1 MVGTQR
7 APFST
12 LASASL
18 DREQDEYNIT
28 GAYHTDQQL
37 SRRDKFSTFEGA
49 IVRKKVICAKNKE
62 SPAGLPSRARVL
74 PTVDYDRP
82 LATTSQTTSK
92 NVRPLT
98 LSSKIPVIRDARP
111 PISDNSYTKRPIR
124 TPHPPTARAM
134 SPEAQLEEICDQ
146 MQALDIQASAF
157 RQINIDLWD
166 NDITHDEKDKI
177 AVTTYVAK
185 FIFIV
190 QSGSDQGYDLLG
202 YFQQHFEEWTED
214 TWDRAPNEYKRALR
228 KLLRKRGIYTEQ
240 EFTEM
245 VFDER
250 TAAFRRQTAL
260 LGSNASTN
268 PHPSQPPSPSVTPLA
283 APHQGLNEPQP
294 IKTLTSPPNAPTP
307 APTIQDK
314 PAPTSLTIH
323 PTSYRF
329 QNPDLVQ
336 PVTNPI
342 PEHLSGPATFGEYM
356 KLPPDNIPNAIVDSD
371 IQQKFMKT
379 WNKDRNYTGEPYD
392 LLDDKLRLFLSNCSH
407 IQVKPSQF
415 HALFPRILDGRAQRF
430 YLDKITWATTFRQ
443 AYDIFKQHFDT
454 EVNHVHYHTDWTT
467 ITFNSIRAQDASKTP
482 RTSALPTSPWQE
494 YAGDLL
500 LRTTLMKAC
509 RGVPELQYAL
519 FKPADNV
526 EHLLAD
532 LRASVETHLALIT
545 TSQFPLTLLDH
556 SIITI
561 HAISTTSTVDTITT
575 ALEAD
580 TDIQVNDPAADTDKA
595 TTVETTGLK
604 AVVTTILATITAT
617 GQRSVLFVD
626 KKAVG
631 QLNTLRM
638 NDKGQGP
645 TYHSMPLHRCTT
657 HGHRRLYSRL
667 RRYMEEHDNSTNDH
681 PEQWQA
687 SQMLCQQA
695 FNHLITGEDVY
706 QTDQTVV
713 PASQFII
720 EDRYSRDRFQ
730 GIMIDTAGYS
740 QYIALQREDPS
751 VALDSSTSGQ
761 ASIKFGNGDTINSL
775 AQITFH
781 ILQTPTPF
789 LLCLADMDR
798 LGIYFNNI
806 TDTINCSN
814 HCTNRP
820 TSIPVIRK
828 WGHPWFF
835 LTKDEESISFLTETE
850 IRTLHRRFGHPAVP
864 RLHHLLKQAGHTPR
878 RFKFT
883 LNDDQEFNYEIIV
896 DVMHLG
902 TPQRPVLHVVDSA
915 TAFQGAR
922 FLPSMSAKDTWETL
936 RTLWIDTYLGPPDT
950 SIMGIKCSQV
960 PVETHWSIGKIERY
974 HAPSDAPL
982 TSSMLRLATPL
993 PPKQSFKWLLKQSMI
1008 RQDLTVLL
1016 APSASTLKRSEA
1028 MQKAMKML
1036 RQLSAERRVKDALH
1050 ARNGPST
1057 TEVLSSRCKVKFA
1070 FGEKD
1075 GWQGPFKIASIDTH
1089 NITIDTVNGPKSFD
1103 RPLYNRI
1110 RSDLNEQ
1117 PAQDPVKTLTDL
1129 PARPEPPPAERTPT
1143 RIKEQAKGFDHD
1155 GPAVDQSFLT
1165 QRRKMHKLFP
1175 QATNPIT
1182 KRLLTSLAR
1191 FKGINTKPYEKS
1203 RLVIQGHNDFE
1214 KTTLLTQSPTIQRAY
1229 PQSQTKLSGPFLRI
1243 CPRNYKANTLTEQL
1257 FQHHL
1262 EKLDMSTS
1270 TYDSCLLISNTGP
1283 DTLGIVG
1290 MQTDDTLILGTNNFS
1305 TREEEE
1311 LQKAEFRSKP
1321 KTDITY
1327 GTTVDFNG
1335 ARLTSK
1341 MTTID
1346 PKAID
1351 RHQRYVEERA
1361 RASYIASIA
1370 QPEASF
1376 DVSVAAQVQTPE
1388 DKDYAILNKRL
1399 QWQMDHQLR
1408 GLTYKPIDLATAK
1421 LMVFTDGSFAN
1432 NKDLSSQL
1440 GFVITL
1446 VNETNH
1452 KEKQFEIS
1460 GNIVHWS
1467 STKHL
1472 LAMTMKI
1479 ITERLNLPPIPLI
1492 VFKLGTTKEKRLMID
1507 IMALRQSYEK
1517 REITD
1522 IRWINGADNPADAM
1536 TKASPNRALERFID
1550 TNSLTIRVEGYVQRR
1565 PFTSSP
1571 ISTAKNKT
1579 SDPLLA
1585 IMTHALTAHSFT
1597 ALTLLSF
1604 RPVQAKR
1611 SSVPPFS
1618 TLASASLDRE
1628 QDEYNITGMDMDPW
1642 FLQGLPTGLWAWN
1655 PATNPH
1661 IHKISLTTNPQH
1673 TIITWRQWIL
1683 SLENLLLDHENML
1696 IWQNRLIY
1704 YLYCPQNDPYST
1716 SVTASFRKHPEGKKN
1731 LSPLQPSIIEGFDQ
1745 LYGQAWD
1752 LGRVFKGYLDQEIIN
1767 KENSPY
1773 YAASLKKWHKTAFK
1787 RVKDLCYSYRNTN
1800 DGTISYHVLD
1810 EEEDNGLDAF
1820 DRISRNLQNCARP
1833 TSQDEYED
1841 YISGDPYEIA
1851 PTTAL
1856 SWWLQE
1862 RHRNRRPKLSRMAI
1876 DILSMPAMSDE
1887 PERVFSGAR
1896 RTISWERAQLDAD
1909 QIEKENWLKHWV
1921 KNNVLKREGANSC
1934 KFPV

>member
-1 MVGTQR
+1 MGSVP
-7 APFST
+7 PFST

-18 DREQDEYNIT
+18 DRESRRIQHHRCLPTQDEYNIT
-28 GAYHTDQQL
+28 VTGPRPSAQ
-37 SRRDKFSTFEGA
+37 
-49 IVRKKVICAKNKE
+49 KKVICAKNKE

-214 TWDRAPNEYKRALR
+214 TWDRGKFATQFLILQTIENPQ
-228 KLLRKRGIYTEQ
+228 TWPEQ

-407 IQVKPSQF
+407 IQVKP
-415 HALFPRILDGRAQRF
+415 AQRF

-482 RTSALPTSPWQE
+482 HEVLQILFDKLQLCQRALGRE
-494 YAGDLL
+494 YAGDLQ

-556 SIITI
+556 LIITI
-561 HAISTTSTVDTITT
+561 HTISTTSTVDTITT
-575 ALEAD
+575 ALEVD

-604 AVVTTILATITAT
+604 AVVTTIIATVTET
-617 GQRSVLFVD
+617 GRRSVLFVD

-638 NDKGQGP
+638 NGKGQDQHITQCHFIGVQL
-645 TYHSMPLHRCTT
+645 TDIGGYILDYE
-657 HGHRRLYSRL
+657 GHEMSSFDDTEDTW
-667 RRYMEEHDNSTNDH
+667 EEHDNSTNDH

-720 EDRYSRDRFQ
+720 EDRYSRDRFKQ
-730 GIMIDTAGYS
+730 HFPQQDT
-740 QYIALQREDPS
+740 LKDPS

-761 ASIKFGNGDTINSL
+761 ASIKFGNSDAIHSSAQSPLTHPRKDHVPRPSNPNSFCSALLIWTGLIPSIVLIIVLIALQAFQSYANGD
-775 AQITFH
+775 
-781 ILQTPTPF
+781 IL
-789 LLCLADMDR
+789 
-798 LGIYFNNI
+798 
-806 TDTINCSN
+806 
-814 HCTNRP
+814 
-820 TSIPVIRK
+820 
-828 WGHPWFF
+828 
-835 LTKDEESISFLTETE
+835 SISFLTETE

-950 SIMGIKCSQV
+950 LRHDAGTNFASLEFRNEAKIMGIKCSQV
-960 PVETHWSIGKIERY
+960 PIERY

-1008 RQDLTVLL
+1008 RQDLTTR
-1016 APSASTLKRSEA
+1016 PFRFHLKRSEA

-1070 FGEKD
+1070 FERKT
-1075 GWQGPFKIASIDTH
+1075 IASIDSH

-1110 RSDLNEQ
+1110 CAFVQILMNNRL
-1117 PAQDPVKTLTDL
+1117 KTQ
-1129 PARPEPPPAERTPT
+1129 RTPT

-1155 GPAVDQSFLT
+1155 GLP
-1165 QRRKMHKLFP
+1165 RKM
-1175 QATNPIT
+1175 QALSSSYESDNKEIT
-1182 KRLLTSLAR
+1182 DLVGRGVFQFER
-1191 FKGINTKPYEKS
+1191 YDQMIKGINTKPYEKS

-1229 PQSQTKLSGPFLRI
+1229 PQSQTKLSGPFLRK
-1243 CPRNYKANTLTEQL
+1243 YLTEQL
-1257 FQHHL
+1257 FVLLSPVRYRRSRSPLVPHISAASPR
-1262 EKLDMSTS
+1262 KAGYVYS

-1311 LQKAEFRSKP
+1311 LQRQNFVPSP
-1321 KTDITY
+1321 
-1327 GTTVDFNG
+1327 
-1335 ARLTSK
+1335 RLTSHTEQRSK

-1376 DVSVAAQVQTPE
+1376 DVSVAAQ
-1388 DKDYAILNKRL
+1388 RL

-1467 STKHL
+1467 STKCKRVTRSVL
-1472 LAMTMKI
+1472 ASEIYGMANGFDIGISLAMTMKI
-1479 ITERLNLPPIPLI
+1479 ITERLNLPPILSSSVRI
-1492 VFKLGTTKEKRLMID
+1492 RTLYECLVKLGTTKEKRLMID

-1565 PFTSSP
+1565 PFTSSQ

-1604 RPVQAKR
+1604 RPVQAK
-1611 SSVPPFS
+1611 
-1618 TLASASLDRE
+1618 E
-1628 QDEYNITGMDMDPW
+1628 E
-1642 FLQGLPTGLWAWN
+1642 LP
-1655 PATNPH
+1655 
-1661 IHKISLTTNPQH
+1661 
-1673 TIITWRQWIL
+1673 
-1683 SLENLLLDHENML
+1683 
-1696 IWQNRLIY
+1696 
-1704 YLYCPQNDPYST
+1704 
-1716 SVTASFRKHPEGKKN
+1716 V
-1731 LSPLQPSIIEGFDQ
+1731 
-1745 LYGQAWD
+1745 
-1752 LGRVFKGYLDQEIIN
+1752 
-1767 KENSPY
+1767 
-1773 YAASLKKWHKTAFK
+1773 
-1787 RVKDLCYSYRNTN
+1787 
-1800 DGTISYHVLD
+1800 
-1810 EEEDNGLDAF
+1810 
-1820 DRISRNLQNCARP
+1820 
-1833 TSQDEYED
+1833 
-1841 YISGDPYEIA
+1841 
-1851 PTTAL
+1851 
-1856 SWWLQE
+1856 
-1862 RHRNRRPKLSRMAI
+1862 
-1876 DILSMPAMSDE
+1876 
-1887 PERVFSGAR
+1887 
-1896 RTISWERAQLDAD
+1896 
-1909 QIEKENWLKHWV
+1909 
-1921 KNNVLKREGANSC
+1921 
-1934 KFPV
+1934 

>member
-1 MVGTQR
+1 MG
-7 APFST
+7 SI
-12 LASASL
+12 
-18 DREQDEYNIT
+18 ENQDEYNIT

-37 SRRDKFSTFEGA
+37 SRRDKFLNLRSSA
-49 IVRKKVICAKNKE
+49 QKKVICAKNKE

-124 TPHPPTARAM
+124 TPHPLTARAM

-407 IQVKPSQF
+407 IQVKP
-415 HALFPRILDGRAQRF
+415 AQRF

-482 RTSALPTSPWQE
+482 HEVLQTLFDKLQLCQRALGRE
-494 YAGDLL
+494 YGGDLL

-545 TSQFPLTLLDH
+545 TSQFPLDFAGSFDHNDPHHQYYLDH
-556 SIITI
+556 
-561 HAISTTSTVDTITT
+561 
-575 ALEAD
+575 

-604 AVVTTILATITAT
+604 AVVTTIIAT
-617 GQRSVLFVD
+617 
-626 KKAVG
+626 KAVG

-638 NDKGQGP
+638 NGKGQGP
-645 TYHSMPLHRCTT
+645 TYHSMSLHRCYILDYE
-657 HGHRRLYSRL
+657 GHEMSSFDDTEDTW
-667 RRYMEEHDNSTNDH
+667 EEHDNSTNDH

-761 ASIKFGNGDTINSL
+761 ASIKFGNSDAIHSSAQSPLTHPRKDHVPRPSNPNSL
-775 AQITFH
+775 
-781 ILQTPTPF
+781 

-806 TDTINCSN
+806 TDTINCTN

-820 TSIPVIRK
+820 TSIPVVRK

-850 IRTLHRRFGHPAVP
+850 IPVP

-950 SIMGIKCSQV
+950 LRHDAGTNFASLEFRNEAKIMGIKCSQV

-1008 RQDLTVLL
+1008 RQDLTTRPFRFYPQKIGSYAESDEN
-1016 APSASTLKRSEA
+1016 APPTLGRKTTR
-1028 MQKAMKML
+1028 QKCY
-1036 RQLSAERRVKDALH
+1036 
-1050 ARNGPST
+1050 P
-1057 TEVLSSRCKVKFA
+1057 SRCKVKFA
-1070 FGEKD
+1070 FGERKT
-1075 GWQGPFKIASIDTH
+1075 IASIDTH
-1089 NITIDTVNGPKSFD
+1089 NITIDTVNGPQVFRSTLVQ
-1103 RPLYNRI
+1103 PYLRI

-1129 PARPEPPPAERTPT
+1129 PARPEPPPPQRGRPPGSKNKPKDLIMMACRRPELDP
-1143 RIKEQAKGFDHD
+1143 KG
-1155 GPAVDQSFLT
+1155 GRCTSSFL
-1165 QRRKMHKLFP
+1165 KLRSDGI
-1175 QATNPIT
+1175 IT
-1182 KRLLTSLAR
+1182 SPEITDLVGRGVFQFER
-1191 FKGINTKPYEKS
+1191 YDQMIKGINTKPYEKS

-1229 PQSQTKLSGPFLRI
+1229 PQSQTKLSGPFLPLYGIAEAGVHWFRT
-1243 CPRNYKANTLTEQL
+1243 YQ
-1257 FQHHL
+1257 QHHL

-1283 DTLGIVG
+1283 DTLGIVECKL
-1290 MQTDDTLILGTNNFS
+1290 MTPSSLERTTFLP
-1305 TREEEE
+1305 
-1311 LQKAEFRSKP
+1311 P

-1351 RHQRYVEERA
+1351 RHQRCVEERA
-1361 RASYIASIA
+1361 RAT
-1370 QPEASF
+1370 
-1376 DVSVAAQVQTPE
+1376 DPE

-1440 GFVITL
+1440 GFVIAL

-1467 STKHL
+1467 STNVL
-1472 LAMTMKI
+1472 ASEIYGMANGFDIGISLAMTMKI
-1479 ITERLNLPPIPLI
+1479 ITERLNLPPILSSQARYDE
-1492 VFKLGTTKEKRLMID
+1492 GKRLMID

-1550 TNSLTIRVEGYVQRR
+1550 TNSLTIRVEGYEDPSLLPRYLQLRTRR
-1565 PFTSSP
+1565 RTHF
-1571 ISTAKNKT
+1571 
-1579 SDPLLA
+1579 LA

-1604 RPVQAKR
+1604 RSVQAK
-1611 SSVPPFS
+1611 
-1618 TLASASLDRE
+1618 E
-1628 QDEYNITGMDMDPW
+1628 E
-1642 FLQGLPTGLWAWN
+1642 LP
-1655 PATNPH
+1655 
-1661 IHKISLTTNPQH
+1661 
-1673 TIITWRQWIL
+1673 
-1683 SLENLLLDHENML
+1683 
-1696 IWQNRLIY
+1696 
-1704 YLYCPQNDPYST
+1704 
-1716 SVTASFRKHPEGKKN
+1716 V
-1731 LSPLQPSIIEGFDQ
+1731 
-1745 LYGQAWD
+1745 
-1752 LGRVFKGYLDQEIIN
+1752 
-1767 KENSPY
+1767 
-1773 YAASLKKWHKTAFK
+1773 
-1787 RVKDLCYSYRNTN
+1787 
-1800 DGTISYHVLD
+1800 
-1810 EEEDNGLDAF
+1810 
-1820 DRISRNLQNCARP
+1820 
-1833 TSQDEYED
+1833 
-1841 YISGDPYEIA
+1841 
-1851 PTTAL
+1851 
-1856 SWWLQE
+1856 
-1862 RHRNRRPKLSRMAI
+1862 
-1876 DILSMPAMSDE
+1876 
-1887 PERVFSGAR
+1887 
-1896 RTISWERAQLDAD
+1896 
-1909 QIEKENWLKHWV
+1909 
-1921 KNNVLKREGANSC
+1921 
-1934 KFPV
+1934 

>member
-1 MVGTQR
+1 MGSVP
-7 APFST
+7 PFST

-18 DREQDEYNIT
+18 DRE
-28 GAYHTDQQL
+28 
-37 SRRDKFSTFEGA
+37 SRRIQHQVPTTLISDRPRPA
-49 IVRKKVICAKNKE
+49 QKKVICAKNKE
-62 SPAGLPSRARVL
+62 SPRWFAQPRESPS
-74 PTVDYDRP
+74 
-82 LATTSQTTSK
+82 
-92 NVRPLT
+92 
-98 LSSKIPVIRDARP
+98 
-111 PISDNSYTKRPIR
+111 NS
-124 TPHPPTARAM
+124 PTARAM

-202 YFQQHFEEWTED
+202 YFNSILKNGPKTHGT
-214 TWDRAPNEYKRALR
+214 APRMNTREPSETTKE
-228 KLLRKRGIYTEQ
+228 RGIYTEQ

-329 QNPDLVQ
+329 QNPDLVNQ
-336 PVTNPI
+336 
-342 PEHLSGPATFGEYM
+342 YM

-407 IQVKPSQF
+407 IQVKP
-415 HALFPRILDGRAQRF
+415 PRF

-482 RTSALPTSPWQE
+482 HEVLQILFDKLQLCQRAL
-494 YAGDLL
+494 G
-500 LRTTLMKAC
+500 RI
-509 RGVPELQYAL
+509 PELQYAL

-556 SIITI
+556 LIITI
-561 HAISTTSTVDTITT
+561 HTISTTSTVDTITT
-575 ALEAD
+575 ALEVD

-595 TTVETTGLK
+595 TT
-604 AVVTTILATITAT
+604 
-617 GQRSVLFVD
+617 
-626 KKAVG
+626 KAVG

-638 NDKGQGP
+638 NGKGQGP
-645 TYHSMPLHRCTT
+645 TYHSMSLHRCYILDYE
-657 HGHRRLYSRL
+657 GHEMSSFDDTEDTW
-667 RRYMEEHDNSTNDH
+667 EEHDNSTNDH

-740 QYIALQREDPS
+740 QYIAYNEKTLLPPS
-751 VALDSSTSGQ
+751 NSATATPSTPRHRSRSTSFKPQ
-761 ASIKFGNGDTINSL
+761 L
-775 AQITFH
+775 
-781 ILQTPTPF
+781 L

-806 TDTINCSN
+806 TDTINCTN

-820 TSIPVIRK
+820 TSIPVVRK

-896 DVMHLG
+896 DLLLSRSQIFTVN
-902 TPQRPVLHVVDSA
+902 
-915 TAFQGAR
+915 
-922 FLPSMSAKDTWETL
+922 TL

-950 SIMGIKCSQV
+950 LRHDAGTNFASLEFRNEAKIMESNALKYLLRRIGPLERLNAI
-960 PVETHWSIGKIERY
+960 THLRRAFNILHAEIG
-974 HAPSDAPL
+974 HT
-982 TSSMLRLATPL
+982 TSAE
-993 PPKQSFKWLLKQSMI
+993 
-1008 RQDLTVLL
+1008 TVLQMAVKAINDTAGPDGL
-1016 APSASTLKRSEA
+1016 VPTLLVFGAYPRVSTDSPPSASTLKRSEA

-1057 TEVLSSRCKVKFA
+1057 TEVLSLPLQSEVRVWR
-1070 FGEKD
+1070 EKD

-1089 NITIDTVNGPKSFD
+1089 NITIDTVNGPQVFRSTLVQPYLRD
-1103 RPLYNRI
+1103 DTTLSDPTHDTDPSGI

-1129 PARPEPPPAERTPT
+1129 PADPTPAPAEDAHQDQRTT
-1143 RIKEQAKGFDHD
+1143 
-1155 GPAVDQSFLT
+1155 VDQSFLT
-1165 QRRKMHKLFP
+1165 QKEEDASSFP

-1182 KRLLTSLAR
+1182 KITDLVGRGVFQFER
-1191 FKGINTKPYEKS
+1191 YDQMIKGINTKPYEKS

-1214 KTTLLTQSPTIQRAY
+1214 KTTLLTQSPTIQRVSQRLILAIAPGLLQNYGITLSLRDITQAY
-1229 PQSQTKLSGPFLRI
+1229 PQSQTKLSRTI
-1243 CPRNYKANTLTEQL
+1243 LTQIPNRTIIRVIKPLYGIAEAGVHWFRTYQ
-1257 FQHHL
+1257 QHHL

-1311 LQKAEFRSKP
+1311 LQRQNFVPSP
-1321 KTDITY
+1321 
-1327 GTTVDFNG
+1327 
-1335 ARLTSK
+1335 RLTSHTEQRLTLMVQDCPAK

-1376 DVSVAAQVQTPE
+1376 DVSVAAQ
-1388 DKDYAILNKRL
+1388 RL

-1492 VFKLGTTKEKRLMID
+1492 VCTDSYSLYECLVKLE
-1507 IMALRQSYEK
+1507 

-1550 TNSLTIRVEGYVQRR
+1550 TNSLTIRVEGYED

-1579 SDPLLA
+1579 KRRVA
-1585 IMTHALTAHSFT
+1585 CVGMY
-1597 ALTLLSF
+1597 LSSG
-1604 RPVQAKR
+1604 VTNHG
-1611 SSVPPFS
+1611 SVP
-1618 TLASASLDRE
+1618 
-1628 QDEYNITGMDMDPW
+1628 
-1642 FLQGLPTGLWAWN
+1642 FLHAGLC
-1655 PATNPH
+1655 
-1661 IHKISLTTNPQH
+1661 
-1673 TIITWRQWIL
+1673 
-1683 SLENLLLDHENML
+1683 LL
-1696 IWQNRLIY
+1696 R
-1704 YLYCPQNDPYST
+1704 
-1716 SVTASFRKHPEGKKN
+1716 
-1731 LSPLQPSIIEGFDQ
+1731 
-1745 LYGQAWD
+1745 
-1752 LGRVFKGYLDQEIIN
+1752 
-1767 KENSPY
+1767 
-1773 YAASLKKWHKTAFK
+1773 
-1787 RVKDLCYSYRNTN
+1787 
-1800 DGTISYHVLD
+1800 
-1810 EEEDNGLDAF
+1810 
-1820 DRISRNLQNCARP
+1820 
-1833 TSQDEYED
+1833 
-1841 YISGDPYEIA
+1841 
-1851 PTTAL
+1851 
-1856 SWWLQE
+1856 
-1862 RHRNRRPKLSRMAI
+1862 
-1876 DILSMPAMSDE
+1876 
-1887 PERVFSGAR
+1887 
-1896 RTISWERAQLDAD
+1896 
-1909 QIEKENWLKHWV
+1909 
-1921 KNNVLKREGANSC
+1921 
-1934 KFPV
+1934 

>member
-1 MVGTQR
+1 MGSVP
-7 APFST
+7 PFST

-28 GAYHTDQQL
+28 VTGPRPSAQ
-37 SRRDKFSTFEGA
+37 
-49 IVRKKVICAKNKE
+49 KKVICAKNKE

-482 RTSALPTSPWQE
+482 HEVLQTLFDKLQLCQRAL
-494 YAGDLL
+494 G
-500 LRTTLMKAC
+500 RI
-509 RGVPELQYAL
+509 PELQYAL

-617 GQRSVLFVD
+617 GQRKGCWSTKHSTD
-626 KKAVG
+626 ERQKAKDQHITQCHFIGV
-631 QLNTLRM
+631 QLTDIGGYIL
-638 NDKGQGP
+638 D
-645 TYHSMPLHRCTT
+645 YE
-657 HGHRRLYSRL
+657 GHEMSSFDDTEDTW
-667 RRYMEEHDNSTNDH
+667 EEHDNSTNDH

-775 AQITFH
+775 GTVA
-781 ILQTPTPF
+781 LKTPPRKDHVPHPSNPNSLF
-789 LLCLADMDR
+789 CSALLIWIDL
-798 LGIYFNNI
+798 
-806 TDTINCSN
+806 
-814 HCTNRP
+814 
-820 TSIPVIRK
+820 V
-828 WGHPWFF
+828 
-835 LTKDEESISFLTETE
+835 SISITSQIPSIVVIIVLIALPASQSSANGDIPE

-922 FLPSMSAKDTWETL
+922 FLPSMSAKDTWRPSGPSGST
-936 RTLWIDTYLGPPDT
+936 RTNFASLEFRNEAK
-950 SIMGIKCSQV
+950 IMGIKCSQV

-1008 RQDLTVLL
+1008 RQDLTIGSYAESDEN
-1016 APSASTLKRSEA
+1016 APPTLGRKTTR
-1028 MQKAMKML
+1028 QKCY
-1036 RQLSAERRVKDALH
+1036 
-1050 ARNGPST
+1050 P
-1057 TEVLSSRCKVKFA
+1057 SRCKVKFA

-1110 RSDLNEQ
+1110 CAFVQILMNNRLKTPGRPPGSKNKPKDLIMM
-1117 PAQDPVKTLTDL
+1117 AQ
-1129 PARPEPPPAERTPT
+1129 
-1143 RIKEQAKGFDHD
+1143 
-1155 GPAVDQSFLT
+1155 AVDQSFLT
-1165 QRRKMHKLFP
+1165 QKEEDAQALSLKLRSDGI
-1175 QATNPIT
+1175 IT
-1182 KRLLTSLAR
+1182 SPGDPFEESDNKEITDLVGRGVFQFER
-1191 FKGINTKPYEKS
+1191 YDQMIKGINTKPYEKS

-1214 KTTLLTQSPTIQRAY
+1214 KTTLLTQSPTIQRVSQRLILAIAPGLLQNYGITLSLRDITQAY
-1229 PQSQTKLSGPFLRI
+1229 PQSQTKLSRTILTYLPTELQGKYPNGTIIRVIKPFHWFRT
-1243 CPRNYKANTLTEQL
+1243 YQ
-1257 FQHHL
+1257 QHHL

-1440 GFVITL
+1440 GFVIAL

-1467 STKHL
+1467 STNVL
-1472 LAMTMKI
+1472 ASEIYGMANGFDIGISLAMTMKI

-1550 TNSLTIRVEGYVQRR
+1550 TNSLTIRVEGYE
-1565 PFTSSP
+1565 
-1571 ISTAKNKT
+1571 
-1579 SDPLLA
+1579 DPSLLP
-1585 IMTHALTAHSFT
+1585 
-1597 ALTLLSF
+1597 
-1604 RPVQAKR
+1604 R
-1611 SSVPPFS
+1611 
-1618 TLASASLDRE
+1618 
-1628 QDEYNITGMDMDPW
+1628 Y
-1642 FLQGLPTGLWAWN
+1642 LQLRT
-1655 PATNPH
+1655 
-1661 IHKISLTTNPQH
+1661 
-1673 TIITWRQWIL
+1673 R
-1683 SLENLLLDHENML
+1683 
-1696 IWQNRLIY
+1696 
-1704 YLYCPQNDPYST
+1704 
-1716 SVTASFRKHPEGKKN
+1716 
-1731 LSPLQPSIIEGFDQ
+1731 
-1745 LYGQAWD
+1745 
-1752 LGRVFKGYLDQEIIN
+1752 
-1767 KENSPY
+1767 
-1773 YAASLKKWHKTAFK
+1773 
-1787 RVKDLCYSYRNTN
+1787 
-1800 DGTISYHVLD
+1800 
-1810 EEEDNGLDAF
+1810 
-1820 DRISRNLQNCARP
+1820 
-1833 TSQDEYED
+1833 
-1841 YISGDPYEIA
+1841 
-1851 PTTAL
+1851 
-1856 SWWLQE
+1856 
-1862 RHRNRRPKLSRMAI
+1862 
-1876 DILSMPAMSDE
+1876 
-1887 PERVFSGAR
+1887 R
-1896 RTISWERAQLDAD
+1896 RTHFSQ
-1909 QIEKENWLKHWV
+1909 
-1921 KNNVLKREGANSC
+1921 
-1934 KFPV
+1934 

>member
-1 MVGTQR
+1 MDAVHGVRLPAPGFQESQR
-7 APFST
+7 GSHITTTVASPHLASKKRQDEYKTHRLTPTLCNCKGLPTKDDGEGLLLILWPYGLTSLDSAFTGRIPAEPRSPREQSLYVAFHFCLRGATGSVPPFST

-18 DREQDEYNIT
+18 DRESRRIQHQVNPST
-28 GAYHTDQQL
+28 VSLQQL
-37 SRRDKFSTFEGA
+37 PQVPTHMTGPRPSA
-49 IVRKKVICAKNKE
+49 QKKVICAKNKE

-214 TWDRAPNEYKRALR
+214 TWDRGKFATQFLILQTIENPQ
-228 KLLRKRGIYTEQ
+228 TWPEQ

-314 PAPTSLTIH
+314 PAPTSYYSSDFLPLPEPRSR
-323 PTSYRF
+323 PT
-329 QNPDLVQ
+329 
-336 PVTNPI
+336 VTNSI

-379 WNKDRNYTGEPYD
+379 WNKDRNYTGEPETITIS
-392 LLDDKLRLFLSNCSH
+392 RTLS
-407 IQVKPSQF
+407 
-415 HALFPRILDGRAQRF
+415 RILDGRAQRF
-430 YLDKITWATTFRQ
+430 YLDKITWLRRS
-443 AYDIFKQHFDT
+443 DKL
-454 EVNHVHYHTDWTT
+454 NHVHYHTDWTT

-482 RTSALPTSPWQE
+482 RIRRSPST
-494 YAGDLL
+494 AP
-500 LRTTLMKAC
+500 RT
-509 RGVPELQYAL
+509 PIPF

-545 TSQFPLTLLDH
+545 TSQFPLDFAGSFDHNDPHHQYYLDH
-556 SIITI
+556 
-561 HAISTTSTVDTITT
+561 
-575 ALEAD
+575 

-604 AVVTTILATITAT
+604 AVVTTIIAT
-617 GQRSVLFVD
+617 
-626 KKAVG
+626 KAVG

-645 TYHSMPLHRCTT
+645 TYHSMSLHRCYILDYE
-657 HGHRRLYSRL
+657 GHEMSSFDDTEDTW
-667 RRYMEEHDNSTNDH
+667 EEHDNSTNDH

-775 AQITFH
+775 GTVALKTPLGRITFH
-781 ILQTPTPF
+781 VLQTPTPF

-806 TDTINCSN
+806 TDTINCTN

-820 TSIPVIRK
+820 TSIPVVRK

-950 SIMGIKCSQV
+950 LRHDAGTNFASLEFRNEAKIMGIKCSQV

-1008 RQDLTVLL
+1008 RQDLTVLCLRCLFSAHTSRIYRL

-1057 TEVLSSRCKVKFA
+1057 TEVLSLPLQSEVR
-1070 FGEKD
+1070 
-1075 GWQGPFKIASIDTH
+1075 IASIDTH

-1129 PARPEPPPAERTPT
+1129 PARPEPRPRKRGRPPGSKNKPKDLIMMACRRPELDQKEEDAQALSSSYESDNKEITDLVGRGVFQFERY
-1143 RIKEQAKGFDHD
+1143 
-1155 GPAVDQSFLT
+1155 DQ
-1165 QRRKMHKLFP
+1165 M
-1175 QATNPIT
+1175 I
-1182 KRLLTSLAR
+1182 
-1191 FKGINTKPYEKS
+1191 KGINTKPYEKS

-1229 PQSQTKLSGPFLRI
+1229 PQSQTKLSGPFLPLYGIAEAGVHWFRT
-1243 CPRNYKANTLTEQL
+1243 YQ
-1257 FQHHL
+1257 QHHL

-1311 LQKAEFRSKP
+1311 LQRQNFVPSP
-1321 KTDITY
+1321 
-1327 GTTVDFNG
+1327 
-1335 ARLTSK
+1335 RLTSHTEQRSK

-1376 DVSVAAQVQTPE
+1376 DVSVAAQ
-1388 DKDYAILNKRL
+1388 RL

-1440 GFVITL
+1440 GFVIAL

-1467 STKHL
+1467 STKCKRVTRSVL
-1472 LAMTMKI
+1472 ASEIYGMANGFDIGISLAMTMKI

-1492 VFKLGTTKEKRLMID
+1492 VCTDSYSLRMPSQARYDEGKRLMID

-1550 TNSLTIRVEGYVQRR
+1550 TNSLTIRVEGYED
-1565 PFTSSP
+1565 PFTSSQ

-1579 SDPLLA
+1579 SDPLFGNND
-1585 IMTHALTAHSFT
+1585 T
-1597 ALTLLSF
+1597 
-1604 RPVQAKR
+1604 RPSR
-1611 SSVPPFS
+1611 
-1618 TLASASLDRE
+1618 
-1628 QDEYNITGMDMDPW
+1628 
-1642 FLQGLPTGLWAWN
+1642 
-1655 PATNPH
+1655 H
-1661 IHKISLTTNPQH
+1661 I
-1673 TIITWRQWIL
+1673 
-1683 SLENLLLDHENML
+1683 
-1696 IWQNRLIY
+1696 
-1704 YLYCPQNDPYST
+1704 
-1716 SVTASFRKHPEGKKN
+1716 
-1731 LSPLQPSIIEGFDQ
+1731 PS
-1745 LYGQAWD
+1745 
-1752 LGRVFKGYLDQEIIN
+1752 
-1767 KENSPY
+1767 
-1773 YAASLKKWHKTAFK
+1773 
-1787 RVKDLCYSYRNTN
+1787 
-1800 DGTISYHVLD
+1800 
-1810 EEEDNGLDAF
+1810 
-1820 DRISRNLQNCARP
+1820 RP
-1833 TSQDEYED
+1833 
-1841 YISGDPYEIA
+1841 
-1851 PTTAL
+1851 
-1856 SWWLQE
+1856 
-1862 RHRNRRPKLSRMAI
+1862 
-1876 DILSMPAMSDE
+1876 
-1887 PERVFSGAR
+1887 
-1896 RTISWERAQLDAD
+1896 
-1909 QIEKENWLKHWV
+1909 
-1921 KNNVLKREGANSC
+1921 
-1934 KFPV
+1934 

>member
-1 MVGTQR
+1 MGSVP
-7 APFST
+7 PFST

-18 DREQDEYNIT
+18 DRESRRIQHQVNPST
-28 GAYHTDQQL
+28 VSLQQLPQVPTHTDQQL
-37 SRRDKFSTFEGA
+37 SRRDKFLNLRSSA
-49 IVRKKVICAKNKE
+49 QKKVICAKNKE

-228 KLLRKRGIYTEQ
+228 KLLRKRGIYTGSQRGKFATQFLILQTIENPQTWPEQ

-371 IQQKFMKT
+371 IQEV
-379 WNKDRNYTGEPYD
+379 YED
-392 LLDDKLRLFLSNCSH
+392 LEQRSELHRRALRLFLSNCSH

-482 RTSALPTSPWQE
+482 HEVLQTLFDKLQLCQRAL
-494 YAGDLL
+494 G
-500 LRTTLMKAC
+500 RI
-509 RGVPELQYAL
+509 PELQYAL

-545 TSQFPLTLLDH
+545 TSQFPLNLLDH

-645 TYHSMPLHRCTT
+645 TYHSMPLHRCYILDYE
-657 HGHRRLYSRL
+657 GHEMSSFDDTEDTW
-667 RRYMEEHDNSTNDH
+667 EEHDNSTNDH

-720 EDRYSRDRFQ
+720 EDRYS
-730 GIMIDTAGYS
+730 GI
-740 QYIALQREDPS
+740 
-751 VALDSSTSGQ
+751 DSKQHSPQQDILSTSPYNEKILLPPSNL
-761 ASIKFGNGDTINSL
+761 ATATRLTPL

-896 DVMHLG
+896 DLLLSRSQIFTVN
-902 TPQRPVLHVVDSA
+902 
-915 TAFQGAR
+915 
-922 FLPSMSAKDTWETL
+922 TL

-950 SIMGIKCSQV
+950 LL

-1008 RQDLTVLL
+1008 RQDLTVLCLRCLFSAHTL
-1016 APSASTLKRSEA
+1016 AYLQTRPFRFHPQKIGSYAESDENAPPTLGRKT
-1028 MQKAMKML
+1028 K
-1036 RQLSAERRVKDALH
+1036 
-1050 ARNGPST
+1050 
-1057 TEVLSSRCKVKFA
+1057 VLSSRCKVKFA
-1070 FGEKD
+1070 FERKT
-1075 GWQGPFKIASIDTH
+1075 IASIDSH

-1117 PAQDPVKTLTDL
+1117 PAQDP
-1129 PARPEPPPAERTPT
+1129 
-1143 RIKEQAKGFDHD
+1143 IKEQAKGFDHD

-1165 QRRKMHKLFP
+1165 QKEEDA
-1175 QATNPIT
+1175 QALSSSYESDNKEIT
-1182 KRLLTSLAR
+1182 DLVGRGVFQFERYDQMTHGNYRIFRSR
-1191 FKGINTKPYEKS
+1191 MVREVKGINTKPYEKS

-1229 PQSQTKLSGPFLRI
+1229 PQSQTKLSRTI
-1243 CPRNYKANTLTEQL
+1243 LTQIPNGTIIRVIKPLYGIAEAGVHWFRTYQ
-1257 FQHHL
+1257 QHHL

-1270 TYDSCLLISNTGP
+1270 TYDSCLLISNTGLTHSVLLECKLMTP
-1283 DTLGIVG
+1283 HPWNEQL
-1290 MQTDDTLILGTNNFS
+1290 FY
-1305 TREEEE
+1305 
-1311 LQKAEFRSKP
+1311 P
-1321 KTDITY
+1321 P
-1327 GTTVDFNG
+1327 
-1335 ARLTSK
+1335 RLTSHTEQRSK

-1346 PKAID
+1346 LKQLI
-1351 RHQRYVEERA
+1351 ERA

-1440 GFVITL
+1440 GFVIAL

-1452 KEKQFEIS
+1452 KA
-1460 GNIVHWS
+1460 GV
-1467 STKHL
+1467 
-1472 LAMTMKI
+1472 
-1479 ITERLNLPPIPLI
+1479 
-1492 VFKLGTTKEKRLMID
+1492 
-1507 IMALRQSYEK
+1507 
-1517 REITD
+1517 
-1522 IRWINGADNPADAM
+1522 
-1536 TKASPNRALERFID
+1536 
-1550 TNSLTIRVEGYVQRR
+1550 
-1565 PFTSSP
+1565 
-1571 ISTAKNKT
+1571 
-1579 SDPLLA
+1579 
-1585 IMTHALTAHSFT
+1585 
-1597 ALTLLSF
+1597 
-1604 RPVQAKR
+1604 
-1611 SSVPPFS
+1611 
-1618 TLASASLDRE
+1618 
-1628 QDEYNITGMDMDPW
+1628 
-1642 FLQGLPTGLWAWN
+1642 
-1655 PATNPH
+1655 
-1661 IHKISLTTNPQH
+1661 
-1673 TIITWRQWIL
+1673 
-1683 SLENLLLDHENML
+1683 
-1696 IWQNRLIY
+1696 
-1704 YLYCPQNDPYST
+1704 
-1716 SVTASFRKHPEGKKN
+1716 
-1731 LSPLQPSIIEGFDQ
+1731 
-1745 LYGQAWD
+1745 
-1752 LGRVFKGYLDQEIIN
+1752 
-1767 KENSPY
+1767 
-1773 YAASLKKWHKTAFK
+1773 
-1787 RVKDLCYSYRNTN
+1787 
-1800 DGTISYHVLD
+1800 
-1810 EEEDNGLDAF
+1810 
-1820 DRISRNLQNCARP
+1820 
-1833 TSQDEYED
+1833 
-1841 YISGDPYEIA
+1841 
-1851 PTTAL
+1851 
-1856 SWWLQE
+1856 
-1862 RHRNRRPKLSRMAI
+1862 KLSRLTAYI
-1876 DILSMPAMSDE
+1876 SEPLVELSNPS
-1887 PERVFSGAR
+1887 PR
-1896 RTISWERAQLDAD
+1896 
-1909 QIEKENWLKHWV
+1909 
-1921 KNNVLKREGANSC
+1921 
-1934 KFPV
+1934 

>member
-1 MVGTQR
+1 MGSVP
-7 APFST
+7 PFST

-28 GAYHTDQQL
+28 VTGPRPSAQ
-37 SRRDKFSTFEGA
+37 
-49 IVRKKVICAKNKE
+49 KKVICAKNKE

-336 PVTNPI
+336 PVTNSI

-407 IQVKPSQF
+407 IPVKPSQF

-482 RTSALPTSPWQE
+482 HEVLQILFDKLQLCQRALGRE
-494 YAGDLL
+494 YAGDLQ

-519 FKPADNV
+519 SNPADNV

-532 LRASVETHLALIT
+532 LH
-545 TSQFPLTLLDH
+545 
-556 SIITI
+556 
-561 HAISTTSTVDTITT
+561 
-575 ALEAD
+575 

-604 AVVTTILATITAT
+604 AVVTTIIATVTETGRRKGCWSTKHSTDERQKAKDQHITQCHFI
-617 GQRSVLFVD
+617 GV
-626 KKAVG
+626 
-631 QLNTLRM
+631 QLTDIGGYIL
-638 NDKGQGP
+638 D
-645 TYHSMPLHRCTT
+645 YE
-657 HGHRRLYSRL
+657 GHEMSSFDDTEDTW
-667 RRYMEEHDNSTNDH
+667 EEHDNSTNDH

-720 EDRYSRDRFQ
+720 EDRYSRDRFKQ
-730 GIMIDTAGYS
+730 HFPQQDT
-740 QYIALQREDPS
+740 LKDPS

-761 ASIKFGNGDTINSL
+761 ASIKFGNSDAIHSS

-781 ILQTPTPF
+781 VLQTPTPF

-806 TDTINCSN
+806 TDTINCTN

-820 TSIPVIRK
+820 TSIPVVRK

-950 SIMGIKCSQV
+950 LRHDAGTNFASLEFRNEAKIMGIKCSQV

-1008 RQDLTVLL
+1008 RQDLTVLCLRCLFSAHTL
-1016 APSASTLKRSEA
+1016 AYLQTRPFRFYPQKIGSYAESDENAPPTLGRKT
-1028 MQKAMKML
+1028 K
-1036 RQLSAERRVKDALH
+1036 
-1050 ARNGPST
+1050 
-1057 TEVLSSRCKVKFA
+1057 VLSSRCKVKFA

-1110 RSDLNEQ
+1110 CVMIPLFPTLHTTQTLRHS
-1117 PAQDPVKTLTDL
+1117 PVKTLTDL
-1129 PARPEPPPAERTPT
+1129 PARPEPPAPRKRGRPPGSKNKPKDLIMMAQAEEDAQALSSSYESDN
-1143 RIKEQAKGFDHD
+1143 KEITDLVGRGVFQFERY
-1155 GPAVDQSFLT
+1155 DQ
-1165 QRRKMHKLFP
+1165 M
-1175 QATNPIT
+1175 I
-1182 KRLLTSLAR
+1182 
-1191 FKGINTKPYEKS
+1191 KGINTKPYEKS

-1229 PQSQTKLSGPFLRI
+1229 PQSQTKLSRTILTYLPTELQGKYPNGTIIRVIKPFHWFRT
-1243 CPRNYKANTLTEQL
+1243 YQ
-1257 FQHHL
+1257 QHHL

-1311 LQKAEFRSKP
+1311 LQRQNFVPSP
-1321 KTDITY
+1321 
-1327 GTTVDFNG
+1327 
-1335 ARLTSK
+1335 RLTSHTEQRSK

-1376 DVSVAAQVQTPE
+1376 DVSVAAQ
-1388 DKDYAILNKRL
+1388 RL

-1440 GFVITL
+1440 GFVIAL
-1446 VNETNH
+1446 
-1452 KEKQFEIS
+1452 FEIS

-1467 STKHL
+1467 STNVL
-1472 LAMTMKI
+1472 ASEIYGMANGFDIGISFAMTMKI
-1479 ITERLNLPPIPLI
+1479 IRNDSTFLLSLSSSVRIRTLYECL
-1492 VFKLGTTKEKRLMID
+1492 VKLGTTKEKRLMID

-1517 REITD
+1517 R
-1522 IRWINGADNPADAM
+1522 DN
-1536 TKASPNRALERFID
+1536 R
-1550 TNSLTIRVEGYVQRR
+1550 Y
-1565 PFTSSP
+1565 
-1571 ISTAKNKT
+1571 
-1579 SDPLLA
+1579 
-1585 IMTHALTAHSFT
+1585 
-1597 ALTLLSF
+1597 
-1604 RPVQAKR
+1604 
-1611 SSVPPFS
+1611 SVPPFS

-1628 QDEYNITGMDMDPW
+1628 QDEYNITG
-1642 FLQGLPTGLWAWN
+1642 AY
-1655 PATNPH
+1655 
-1661 IHKISLTTNPQH
+1661 PQ
-1673 TIITWRQWIL
+1673 
-1683 SLENLLLDHENML
+1683 
-1696 IWQNRLIY
+1696 
-1704 YLYCPQNDPYST
+1704 
-1716 SVTASFRKHPEGKKN
+1716 
-1731 LSPLQPSIIEGFDQ
+1731 
-1745 LYGQAWD
+1745 
-1752 LGRVFKGYLDQEIIN
+1752 
-1767 KENSPY
+1767 
-1773 YAASLKKWHKTAFK
+1773 
-1787 RVKDLCYSYRNTN
+1787 
-1800 DGTISYHVLD
+1800 
-1810 EEEDNGLDAF
+1810 
-1820 DRISRNLQNCARP
+1820 
-1833 TSQDEYED
+1833 
-1841 YISGDPYEIA
+1841 
-1851 PTTAL
+1851 
-1856 SWWLQE
+1856 
-1862 RHRNRRPKLSRMAI
+1862 
-1876 DILSMPAMSDE
+1876 
-1887 PERVFSGAR
+1887 
-1896 RTISWERAQLDAD
+1896 
-1909 QIEKENWLKHWV
+1909 
-1921 KNNVLKREGANSC
+1921 
-1934 KFPV
+1934 

>member
-1 MVGTQR
+1 MGSVP
-7 APFST
+7 PFST

-28 GAYHTDQQL
+28 VTGPRPSAQ
-37 SRRDKFSTFEGA
+37 
-49 IVRKKVICAKNKE
+49 KKVICAKNKE

-214 TWDRAPNEYKRALR
+214 TWDRGKFATQFLILQTIENPQ
-228 KLLRKRGIYTEQ
+228 TWPEQ

-407 IQVKPSQF
+407 IQVKP
-415 HALFPRILDGRAQRF
+415 AQRF

-467 ITFNSIRAQDASKTP
+467 ITFNSIHPTKCFKPSLISFSSANEPLAGVRRRPSTAYNAYESMPWSTRTP
-482 RTSALPTSPWQE
+482 IRS
-494 YAGDLL
+494 
-500 LRTTLMKAC
+500 
-509 RGVPELQYAL
+509 

-532 LRASVETHLALIT
+532 LRASVESHLALIT

-617 GQRSVLFVD
+617 GQRKGCWSTKHSTD
-626 KKAVG
+626 ERQKAKDQHITQCHFIGV
-631 QLNTLRM
+631 QLTDIGGYIL
-638 NDKGQGP
+638 D
-645 TYHSMPLHRCTT
+645 YE
-657 HGHRRLYSRL
+657 GHEMSSFDDTEDTW
-667 RRYMEEHDNSTNDH
+667 EEHDNSTNDH

-761 ASIKFGNGDTINSL
+761 ASIKFGNGSRSTSFKPQL
-775 AQITFH
+775 
-781 ILQTPTPF
+781 L

-806 TDTINCSN
+806 TDTINCTN

-820 TSIPVIRK
+820 TSIPVVRK

-883 LNDDQEFNYEIIV
+883 LNDDQENTT
-896 DVMHLG
+896 
-902 TPQRPVLHVVDSA
+902 TPCSTRCGLSYC
-915 TAFQGAR
+915 FQGAR

-950 SIMGIKCSQV
+950 LL

-1008 RQDLTVLL
+1008 RQDLTVLCLRCLFSAHTL
-1016 APSASTLKRSEA
+1016 AYLQTRPFRFHPQKIGSYAESDENAPPTLGRKTTR
-1028 MQKAMKML
+1028 QKCY
-1036 RQLSAERRVKDALH
+1036 
-1050 ARNGPST
+1050 P
-1057 TEVLSSRCKVKFA
+1057 SRCKVKFA

-1075 GWQGPFKIASIDTH
+1075 GWQGPFKIASIDSH

-1110 RSDLNEQ
+1110 CAFVQILMNNRLKTPGRPPGSKNKPKDLIMMACRRPELLDPKGGRCTSSFLKLRSDGIITS
-1117 PAQDPVKTLTDL
+1117 PGDPFEESDNKEITDL
-1129 PARPEPPPAERTPT
+1129 VGRGVFQFERY
-1143 RIKEQAKGFDHD
+1143 
-1155 GPAVDQSFLT
+1155 DQ
-1165 QRRKMHKLFP
+1165 M
-1175 QATNPIT
+1175 I
-1182 KRLLTSLAR
+1182 
-1191 FKGINTKPYEKS
+1191 KGINTKPYEKS

-1229 PQSQTKLSGPFLRI
+1229 PQSQTKLSGPFLRKYPNGTI
-1243 CPRNYKANTLTEQL
+1243 IRVIKPLYGIAEAGVHWFRTYQ
-1257 FQHHL
+1257 QHHL

-1311 LQKAEFRSKP
+1311 LQRQNFVPSP
-1321 KTDITY
+1321 
-1327 GTTVDFNG
+1327 
-1335 ARLTSK
+1335 RLTSHTEQRSK

-1376 DVSVAAQVQTPE
+1376 DVSVAAQ
-1388 DKDYAILNKRL
+1388 RL

-1492 VFKLGTTKEKRLMID
+1492 VCTDSYSLYECLVKLGTTKEKRLMID

-1550 TNSLTIRVEGYVQRR
+1550 TNSLTIRVEGYVQR
-1565 PFTSSP
+1565 S
-1571 ISTAKNKT
+1571 
-1579 SDPLLA
+1579 
-1585 IMTHALTAHSFT
+1585 
-1597 ALTLLSF
+1597 
-1604 RPVQAKR
+1604 
-1611 SSVPPFS
+1611 
-1618 TLASASLDRE
+1618 
-1628 QDEYNITGMDMDPW
+1628 
-1642 FLQGLPTGLWAWN
+1642 
-1655 PATNPH
+1655 
-1661 IHKISLTTNPQH
+1661 
-1673 TIITWRQWIL
+1673 
-1683 SLENLLLDHENML
+1683 
-1696 IWQNRLIY
+1696 
-1704 YLYCPQNDPYST
+1704 
-1716 SVTASFRKHPEGKKN
+1716 
-1731 LSPLQPSIIEGFDQ
+1731 
-1745 LYGQAWD
+1745 
-1752 LGRVFKGYLDQEIIN
+1752 
-1767 KENSPY
+1767 
-1773 YAASLKKWHKTAFK
+1773 
-1787 RVKDLCYSYRNTN
+1787 
-1800 DGTISYHVLD
+1800 
-1810 EEEDNGLDAF
+1810 
-1820 DRISRNLQNCARP
+1820 
-1833 TSQDEYED
+1833 
-1841 YISGDPYEIA
+1841 
-1851 PTTAL
+1851 
-1856 SWWLQE
+1856 
-1862 RHRNRRPKLSRMAI
+1862 
-1876 DILSMPAMSDE
+1876 
-1887 PERVFSGAR
+1887 
-1896 RTISWERAQLDAD
+1896 
-1909 QIEKENWLKHWV
+1909 
-1921 KNNVLKREGANSC
+1921 
-1934 KFPV
+1934 

>member
-1 MVGTQR
+1 MGSVP
-7 APFST
+7 PFST

-28 GAYHTDQQL
+28 VTGPRPSAQ
-37 SRRDKFSTFEGA
+37 
-49 IVRKKVICAKNKE
+49 KKVICAKNKE

-336 PVTNPI
+336 PVTNSI

-379 WNKDRNYTGEPYD
+379 WNKDRNYTGEPETITIS
-392 LLDDKLRLFLSNCSH
+392 RTLS
-407 IQVKPSQF
+407 
-415 HALFPRILDGRAQRF
+415 RILDGRAQRF

-482 RTSALPTSPWQE
+482 RTLGRE
-494 YAGDLL
+494 YAGDLQ

-556 SIITI
+556 LIITI
-561 HAISTTSTVDTITT
+561 HTISTTSTV
-575 ALEAD
+575 D
-580 TDIQVNDPAADTDKA
+580 TDIQVNDPAADTNKA

-604 AVVTTILATITAT
+604 AVVTTIIAT
-617 GQRSVLFVD
+617 
-626 KKAVG
+626 KAVG

-638 NDKGQGP
+638 NGKGQGP
-645 TYHSMPLHRCTT
+645 TYHSMSLHRCYILDYE
-657 HGHRRLYSRL
+657 GHEMSSFDDTEDTW
-667 RRYMEEHDNSTNDH
+667 EEHDNSTNDH

-761 ASIKFGNGDTINSL
+761 ASIKFGNSDAIHSSAQSPLTHPRKDHVPRPSNPNSL
-775 AQITFH
+775 
-781 ILQTPTPF
+781 

-806 TDTINCSN
+806 TDTINCTN

-820 TSIPVIRK
+820 TSIPVVRK

-883 LNDDQEFNYEIIV
+883 LNDDQENTT
-896 DVMHLG
+896 
-902 TPQRPVLHVVDSA
+902 TPCSTRCGLSYCFPRSQIFTVN
-915 TAFQGAR
+915 
-922 FLPSMSAKDTWETL
+922 TL

-950 SIMGIKCSQV
+950 LRHDAGTNFASLEFRNEAKIMGIKCSQV

-974 HAPSDAPL
+974 HAPLRRAFNIL
-982 TSSMLRLATPL
+982 HAEIGHTTSAE
-993 PPKQSFKWLLKQSMI
+993 
-1008 RQDLTVLL
+1008 TVLQMAVKAINDTAGPDGL
-1016 APSASTLKRSEA
+1016 VPTLLVFGAYPRVSTDSPPSASTLKRSEA

-1129 PARPEPPPAERTPT
+1129 PARPEPPPP
-1143 RIKEQAKGFDHD
+1143 
-1155 GPAVDQSFLT
+1155 
-1165 QRRKMHKLFP
+1165 QRGRPPGSKNKPKDLIMMALPRKMHKLFP
-1175 QATNPIT
+1175 SSYESDNKEIT
-1182 KRLLTSLAR
+1182 DLVGRGVFQFER
-1191 FKGINTKPYEKS
+1191 YDQMIKGINTKPYEKS

-1229 PQSQTKLSGPFLRI
+1229 PQSQTKLSGPFLRKYPNGTI
-1243 CPRNYKANTLTEQL
+1243 IRVIKPLYGIAEAGVHWFRTYQ
-1257 FQHHL
+1257 QHHL

-1283 DTLGIVG
+1283 DTLGIVECKL
-1290 MQTDDTLILGTNNFS
+1290 MTPSSLERTTFLP
-1305 TREEEE
+1305 
-1311 LQKAEFRSKP
+1311 P

-1376 DVSVAAQVQTPE
+1376 DVSVAAQ
-1388 DKDYAILNKRL
+1388 RL

-1440 GFVITL
+1440 GFVIAL

-1467 STKHL
+1467 STNVL
-1472 LAMTMKI
+1472 ASEIYGMANGFDIGISLAMTMKI

-1492 VFKLGTTKEKRLMID
+1492 VCTDSQARYDEGKRLMID

-1550 TNSLTIRVEGYVQRR
+1550 TNSLTIRVEGYTLH
-1565 PFTSSP
+1565 FFP

-1579 SDPLLA
+1579 SDPLFA

-1604 RPVQAKR
+1604 RPVQAKEELPG
-1611 SSVPPFS
+1611 SVPPFS

-1628 QDEYNITGMDMDPW
+1628 QDEYNITG
-1642 FLQGLPTGLWAWN
+1642 
-1655 PATNPH
+1655 
-1661 IHKISLTTNPQH
+1661 
-1673 TIITWRQWIL
+1673 
-1683 SLENLLLDHENML
+1683 
-1696 IWQNRLIY
+1696 
-1704 YLYCPQNDPYST
+1704 
-1716 SVTASFRKHPEGKKN
+1716 
-1731 LSPLQPSIIEGFDQ
+1731 
-1745 LYGQAWD
+1745 
-1752 LGRVFKGYLDQEIIN
+1752 
-1767 KENSPY
+1767 
-1773 YAASLKKWHKTAFK
+1773 
-1787 RVKDLCYSYRNTN
+1787 
-1800 DGTISYHVLD
+1800 
-1810 EEEDNGLDAF
+1810 
-1820 DRISRNLQNCARP
+1820 
-1833 TSQDEYED
+1833 
-1841 YISGDPYEIA
+1841 
-1851 PTTAL
+1851 
-1856 SWWLQE
+1856 
-1862 RHRNRRPKLSRMAI
+1862 
-1876 DILSMPAMSDE
+1876 
-1887 PERVFSGAR
+1887 
-1896 RTISWERAQLDAD
+1896 
-1909 QIEKENWLKHWV
+1909 
-1921 KNNVLKREGANSC
+1921 
-1934 KFPV
+1934 

>member
-1 MVGTQR
+1 MG
-7 APFST
+7 SI
-12 LASASL
+12 
-18 DREQDEYNIT
+18 ENQDEYNIT

-37 SRRDKFSTFEGA
+37 SRRDKFLNLRSSA
-49 IVRKKVICAKNKE
+49 QKKVICAKNKE

-124 TPHPPTARAM
+124 TPHPLTARAM

-214 TWDRAPNEYKRALR
+214 TWDRGKFATQFLILQTIENPQ
-228 KLLRKRGIYTEQ
+228 TWPEQ

-407 IQVKPSQF
+407 IQVKP
-415 HALFPRILDGRAQRF
+415 AQRF

-482 RTSALPTSPWQE
+482 HEVLQILFDKLQLCQRALGRE
-494 YAGDLL
+494 YAGDLQ

-556 SIITI
+556 LIITI
-561 HAISTTSTVDTITT
+561 HTISTTSTVDTITT
-575 ALEAD
+575 ALEVD

-604 AVVTTILATITAT
+604 AVVTTIIATVTETGRRKGCWSTKHSTDERQKAKDQHITQCHFI
-617 GQRSVLFVD
+617 GV
-626 KKAVG
+626 
-631 QLNTLRM
+631 QLTDIGGYIL
-638 NDKGQGP
+638 D
-645 TYHSMPLHRCTT
+645 YE
-657 HGHRRLYSRL
+657 GHEMSSFDDTEDTW
-667 RRYMEEHDNSTNDH
+667 EEHDNSTNDH

-761 ASIKFGNGDTINSL
+761 ASIKFGNSDSPLTHPRKDHVPRPSNPNSL
-775 AQITFH
+775 
-781 ILQTPTPF
+781 

-806 TDTINCSN
+806 TDTINCTN

-820 TSIPVIRK
+820 TSIPVVRK

-950 SIMGIKCSQV
+950 LRHDAGTNFASLEFRNEAKIMGIKCSQV

-1057 TEVLSSRCKVKFA
+1057 TEVLSLPLQSEVR
-1070 FGEKD
+1070 
-1075 GWQGPFKIASIDTH
+1075 IASIDTH

-1110 RSDLNEQ
+1110 CAFVQILMNNRLKTPGRPPGSKNKPKDLIMM
-1117 PAQDPVKTLTDL
+1117 AQ
-1129 PARPEPPPAERTPT
+1129 
-1143 RIKEQAKGFDHD
+1143 
-1155 GPAVDQSFLT
+1155 AVDQSLT
-1165 QRRKMHKLFP
+1165 QKEEDA
-1175 QATNPIT
+1175 QALSSSYESDNKEIT
-1182 KRLLTSLAR
+1182 DLVGRGVFQFER
-1191 FKGINTKPYEKS
+1191 YDQMIKGINTKPYEKS

-1229 PQSQTKLSGPFLRI
+1229 PQSQTKLSRTI
-1243 CPRNYKANTLTEQL
+1243 LTYLPTELQGKYPNGTIIRVIKPL
-1257 FQHHL
+1257 YGIAEAGVHWFRTYQQHHL

-1283 DTLGIVG
+1283 DTLGIVECKL
-1290 MQTDDTLILGTNNFS
+1290 MTPHPWNEQLFY
-1305 TREEEE
+1305 
-1311 LQKAEFRSKP
+1311 P
-1321 KTDITY
+1321 P
-1327 GTTVDFNG
+1327 
-1335 ARLTSK
+1335 RLTSH
-1341 MTTID
+1341 TE
-1346 PKAID
+1346 
-1351 RHQRYVEERA
+1351 QR
-1361 RASYIASIA
+1361 
-1370 QPEASF
+1370 
-1376 DVSVAAQVQTPE
+1376 
-1388 DKDYAILNKRL
+1388 
-1399 QWQMDHQLR
+1399 
-1408 GLTYKPIDLATAK
+1408 LT
-1421 LMVFTDGSFAN
+1421 LMV
-1432 NKDLSSQL
+1432 
-1440 GFVITL
+1440 
-1446 VNETNH
+1446 
-1452 KEKQFEIS
+1452 
-1460 GNIVHWS
+1460 
-1467 STKHL
+1467 
-1472 LAMTMKI
+1472 
-1479 ITERLNLPPIPLI
+1479 
-1492 VFKLGTTKEKRLMID
+1492 
-1507 IMALRQSYEK
+1507 
-1517 REITD
+1517 
-1522 IRWINGADNPADAM
+1522 
-1536 TKASPNRALERFID
+1536 
-1550 TNSLTIRVEGYVQRR
+1550 
-1565 PFTSSP
+1565 
-1571 ISTAKNKT
+1571 
-1579 SDPLLA
+1579 
-1585 IMTHALTAHSFT
+1585 
-1597 ALTLLSF
+1597 
-1604 RPVQAKR
+1604 
-1611 SSVPPFS
+1611 
-1618 TLASASLDRE
+1618 
-1628 QDEYNITGMDMDPW
+1628 QD
-1642 FLQGLPTGLWAWN
+1642 
-1655 PATNPH
+1655 
-1661 IHKISLTTNPQH
+1661 
-1673 TIITWRQWIL
+1673 
-1683 SLENLLLDHENML
+1683 
-1696 IWQNRLIY
+1696 
-1704 YLYCPQNDPYST
+1704 
-1716 SVTASFRKHPEGKKN
+1716 
-1731 LSPLQPSIIEGFDQ
+1731 
-1745 LYGQAWD
+1745 
-1752 LGRVFKGYLDQEIIN
+1752 
-1767 KENSPY
+1767 
-1773 YAASLKKWHKTAFK
+1773 
-1787 RVKDLCYSYRNTN
+1787 
-1800 DGTISYHVLD
+1800 
-1810 EEEDNGLDAF
+1810 
-1820 DRISRNLQNCARP
+1820 
-1833 TSQDEYED
+1833 
-1841 YISGDPYEIA
+1841 
-1851 PTTAL
+1851 
-1856 SWWLQE
+1856 
-1862 RHRNRRPKLSRMAI
+1862 
-1876 DILSMPAMSDE
+1876 
-1887 PERVFSGAR
+1887 
-1896 RTISWERAQLDAD
+1896 
-1909 QIEKENWLKHWV
+1909 
-1921 KNNVLKREGANSC
+1921 
-1934 KFPV
+1934 

>member
-1 MVGTQR
+1 MGSVP
-7 APFST
+7 PFST

-18 DREQDEYNIT
+18 DRESRRIQHQVNPST
-28 GAYHTDQQL
+28 VSLQQLPQVPTHTDQQL
-37 SRRDKFSTFEGA
+37 SRRDNFSNFEGA
-49 IVRKKVICAKNKE
+49 IVRE
-62 SPAGLPSRARVL
+62 RSEEGL

-82 LATTSQTTSK
+82 LVCSAVSTGIDRRPHRKQLRQLVYEETNTNPTS
-92 NVRPLT
+92 
-98 LSSKIPVIRDARP
+98 
-111 PISDNSYTKRPIR
+111 
-124 TPHPPTARAM
+124 PTARAM

-214 TWDRAPNEYKRALR
+214 TWDRGNCNTISHITNYREPQ
-228 KLLRKRGIYTEQ
+228 TWPEQ

-379 WNKDRNYTGEPYD
+379 WNKDRNYTGEPETVTIS
-392 LLDDKLRLFLSNCSH
+392 RTLS
-407 IQVKPSQF
+407 PD
-415 HALFPRILDGRAQRF
+415 PDGRAQRF

-467 ITFNSIRAQDASKTP
+467 ITFNSILLQ
-482 RTSALPTSPWQE
+482 TSLISFSSANEPWQE
-494 YAGDLL
+494 YGGDLL

-519 FKPADNV
+519 SNPP
-526 EHLLAD
+526 
-532 LRASVETHLALIT
+532 IT
-545 TSQFPLTLLDH
+545 SSTFLQIFYYLDRRYNNNRSRGRYGYSGQRPSRGYGQSYNQGCWSTKH
-556 SIITI
+556 STDERQKAKDQHITQCHFI
-561 HAISTTSTVDTITT
+561 GVQ
-575 ALEAD
+575 L
-580 TDIQVNDPAADTDKA
+580 TDIGGYILDYEGHEMSSFDDTED
-595 TTVETTGLK
+595 TW
-604 AVVTTILATITAT
+604 
-617 GQRSVLFVD
+617 
-626 KKAVG
+626 
-631 QLNTLRM
+631 
-638 NDKGQGP
+638 
-645 TYHSMPLHRCTT
+645 
-657 HGHRRLYSRL
+657 
-667 RRYMEEHDNSTNDH
+667 EEHDNSTNDH

-751 VALDSSTSGQ
+751 VDPFCSALLIWTGLIPSIVVIIVLIALPASQSS
-761 ASIKFGNGDTINSL
+761 ANGDIPGSSL
-775 AQITFH
+775 
-781 ILQTPTPF
+781 
-789 LLCLADMDR
+789 
-798 LGIYFNNI
+798 
-806 TDTINCSN
+806 
-814 HCTNRP
+814 
-820 TSIPVIRK
+820 RK
-828 WGHPWFF
+828 MKS
-835 LTKDEESISFLTETE
+835 LSFLTETE

-936 RTLWIDTYLGPPDT
+936 RTLWIDTKDYNQMP
-950 SIMGIKCSQV
+950 QV

-982 TSSMLRLATPL
+982 TSSMLRLATP
-993 PPKQSFKWLLKQSMI
+993 PAE
-1008 RQDLTVLL
+1008 TVLQMAVKAINDTAGPDGLVPMLLVFGAYL
-1016 APSASTLKRSEA
+1016 AYLQTLALPLPLKRSEA

-1036 RQLSAERRVKDALH
+1036 RQLSAERRVKDASMH
-1050 ARNGPST
+1050 ATARARQKCYP
-1057 TEVLSSRCKVKFA
+1057 SRCKVKFA

-1075 GWQGPFKIASIDTH
+1075 GWQGPFKIASIDSH

-1129 PARPEPPPAERTPT
+1129 PARPEPRPCKRGRPPGSKNKPKDLIMMACQSDNKEITDLVGRGVFQFERY
-1143 RIKEQAKGFDHD
+1143 
-1155 GPAVDQSFLT
+1155 DQ
-1165 QRRKMHKLFP
+1165 M
-1175 QATNPIT
+1175 I
-1182 KRLLTSLAR
+1182 
-1191 FKGINTKPYEKS
+1191 KGINTKPYEKS
-1203 RLVIQGHNDFE
+1203 RLPETHPRYCPGLLQNYGI
-1214 KTTLLTQSPTIQRAY
+1214 TLSLRDITQAY
-1229 PQSQTKLSGPFLRI
+1229 PQSQTKLSDHSYVFAHGTTRQIPNGTIIRVIKPLYGIAEAGVHWFRT
-1243 CPRNYKANTLTEQL
+1243 YQ
-1257 FQHHL
+1257 QHHL

-1283 DTLGIVG
+1283 DTLGIVECKL
-1290 MQTDDTLILGTNNFS
+1290 MTPSSLERTTFLPVKKKSYKRQNFVPS
-1305 TREEEE
+1305 
-1311 LQKAEFRSKP
+1311 P
-1321 KTDITY
+1321 
-1327 GTTVDFNG
+1327 
-1335 ARLTSK
+1335 RLTSHTEQRSK

-1376 DVSVAAQVQTPE
+1376 DVSVAAQ
-1388 DKDYAILNKRL
+1388 RL

-1440 GFVITL
+1440 GFR
-1446 VNETNH
+1446 
-1452 KEKQFEIS
+1452 S
-1460 GNIVHWS
+1460 D
-1467 STKHL
+1467 ST
-1472 LAMTMKI
+1472 
-1479 ITERLNLPPIPLI
+1479 
-1492 VFKLGTTKEKRLMID
+1492 G
-1507 IMALRQSYEK
+1507 
-1517 REITD
+1517 
-1522 IRWINGADNPADAM
+1522 
-1536 TKASPNRALERFID
+1536 
-1550 TNSLTIRVEGYVQRR
+1550 
-1565 PFTSSP
+1565 
-1571 ISTAKNKT
+1571 
-1579 SDPLLA
+1579 
-1585 IMTHALTAHSFT
+1585 
-1597 ALTLLSF
+1597 
-1604 RPVQAKR
+1604 
-1611 SSVPPFS
+1611 
-1618 TLASASLDRE
+1618 
-1628 QDEYNITGMDMDPW
+1628 
-1642 FLQGLPTGLWAWN
+1642 
-1655 PATNPH
+1655 
-1661 IHKISLTTNPQH
+1661 ISL
-1673 TIITWRQWIL
+1673 R
-1683 SLENLLLDHENML
+1683 
-1696 IWQNRLIY
+1696 
-1704 YLYCPQNDPYST
+1704 
-1716 SVTASFRKHPEGKKN
+1716 
-1731 LSPLQPSIIEGFDQ
+1731 
-1745 LYGQAWD
+1745 
-1752 LGRVFKGYLDQEIIN
+1752 
-1767 KENSPY
+1767 
-1773 YAASLKKWHKTAFK
+1773 
-1787 RVKDLCYSYRNTN
+1787 
-1800 DGTISYHVLD
+1800 
-1810 EEEDNGLDAF
+1810 
-1820 DRISRNLQNCARP
+1820 
-1833 TSQDEYED
+1833 
-1841 YISGDPYEIA
+1841 
-1851 PTTAL
+1851 
-1856 SWWLQE
+1856 
-1862 RHRNRRPKLSRMAI
+1862 
-1876 DILSMPAMSDE
+1876 
-1887 PERVFSGAR
+1887 
-1896 RTISWERAQLDAD
+1896 
-1909 QIEKENWLKHWV
+1909 
-1921 KNNVLKREGANSC
+1921 
-1934 KFPV
+1934 

>member
-1 MVGTQR
+1 MLR
-7 APFST
+7 RPH
-12 LASASL
+12 
-18 DREQDEYNIT
+18 EEY
-28 GAYHTDQQL
+28 G
-37 SRRDKFSTFEGA
+37 
-49 IVRKKVICAKNKE
+49 
-62 SPAGLPSRARVL
+62 
-74 PTVDYDRP
+74 
-82 LATTSQTTSK
+82 
-92 NVRPLT
+92 
-98 LSSKIPVIRDARP
+98 
-111 PISDNSYTKRPIR
+111 
-124 TPHPPTARAM
+124 
-134 SPEAQLEEICDQ
+134 
-146 MQALDIQASAF
+146 
-157 RQINIDLWD
+157 
-166 NDITHDEKDKI
+166 
-177 AVTTYVAK
+177 
-185 FIFIV
+185 
-190 QSGSDQGYDLLG
+190 
-202 YFQQHFEEWTED
+202 
-214 TWDRAPNEYKRALR
+214 
-228 KLLRKRGIYTEQ
+228 
-240 EFTEM
+240 
-245 VFDER
+245 
-250 TAAFRRQTAL
+250 
-260 LGSNASTN
+260 
-268 PHPSQPPSPSVTPLA
+268 
-283 APHQGLNEPQP
+283 
-294 IKTLTSPPNAPTP
+294 
-307 APTIQDK
+307 
-314 PAPTSLTIH
+314 
-323 PTSYRF
+323 
-329 QNPDLVQ
+329 
-336 PVTNPI
+336 
-342 PEHLSGPATFGEYM
+342 
-356 KLPPDNIPNAIVDSD
+356 
-371 IQQKFMKT
+371 
-379 WNKDRNYTGEPYD
+379 
-392 LLDDKLRLFLSNCSH
+392 
-407 IQVKPSQF
+407 
-415 HALFPRILDGRAQRF
+415 
-430 YLDKITWATTFRQ
+430 
-443 AYDIFKQHFDT
+443 
-454 EVNHVHYHTDWTT
+454 
-467 ITFNSIRAQDASKTP
+467 
-482 RTSALPTSPWQE
+482 
-494 YAGDLL
+494 GDLL

-638 NDKGQGP
+638 TDKGQGP
-645 TYHSMPLHRCTT
+645 TYHSMPLHRCYILDYE
-657 HGHRRLYSRL
+657 GHEMSSFDDTEDTW
-667 RRYMEEHDNSTNDH
+667 EEHDNSTNDH
-681 PEQWQA
+681 RNNGKQA
-687 SQMLCQQA
+687 KCSEKTS
-695 FNHLITGEDVY
+695 IRRIK
-706 QTDQTVV
+706 
-713 PASQFII
+713 P
-720 EDRYSRDRFQ
+720 DRFQ

-775 AQITFH
+775 GTVALKTPLGRITFH

-864 RLHHLLKQAGHTPR
+864 RLHHLLKQAGHSDVSIDTLETISNPTP
-878 RFKFT
+878 
-883 LNDDQEFNYEIIV
+883 LQVHPNDDQEFNYEIIV

-915 TAFQGAR
+915 TAFKEPDFYRQCQLKIHGR
-922 FLPSMSAKDTWETL
+922 PSGPSGSTRILDLLIPSVTMQELTL
-936 RTLWIDTYLGPPDT
+936 LLSNSGTKQRLWGSNALKYLLRRIGPLE
-950 SIMGIKCSQV
+950 S
-960 PVETHWSIGKIERY
+960 Y
-974 HAPSDAPL
+974 HASLRRAFNIL
-982 TSSMLRLATPL
+982 HAEIGHTTSAE
-993 PPKQSFKWLLKQSMI
+993 
-1008 RQDLTVLL
+1008 TVLQMAVKAINDTAGPDGL
-1016 APSASTLKRSEA
+1016 VPTLLVFGAYPRVSTDSPPSASTLKRSEA

-1070 FGEKD
+1070 FGERKT
-1075 GWQGPFKIASIDTH
+1075 IASIDSH
-1089 NITIDTVNGPKSFD
+1089 NITIDTVNGPQVFRSTLVQPYLRDDTTLSDPTHDTDPQAFVQI
-1103 RPLYNRI
+1103 LMNNR
-1110 RSDLNEQ
+1110 L
-1117 PAQDPVKTLTDL
+1117 KT
-1129 PARPEPPPAERTPT
+1129 PTPT
-1143 RIKEQAKGFDHD
+1143 RIKEQAKDLIMIMAQ
-1155 GPAVDQSFLT
+1155 AVDQSFLT
-1165 QRRKMHKLFP
+1165 QKEEDAQLFP
-1175 QATNPIT
+1175 QATIT
-1182 KRLLTSLAR
+1182 DLVGRGVFQFER
-1191 FKGINTKPYEKS
+1191 YDQMIKGINTKPYEKS

-1283 DTLGIVG
+1283 DTLGIVECKL
-1290 MQTDDTLILGTNNFS
+1290 MTPSSLERTTFLP
-1305 TREEEE
+1305 
-1311 LQKAEFRSKP
+1311 P

-1370 QPEASF
+1370 QPEAF

-1467 STKHL
+1467 STKCKRVTRSVL
-1472 LAMTMKI
+1472 ASEIYGMANGFDIGISLAMTMKI
-1479 ITERLNLPPIPLI
+1479 ITERLNLPPILSSSVRI
-1492 VFKLGTTKEKRLMID
+1492 RTLYECLVKLGTTKEKRLMID

-1550 TNSLTIRVEGYVQRR
+1550 TNSLTIRVEGYEDPSLLPRYLQLRTRR
-1565 PFTSSP
+1565 RTHF
-1571 ISTAKNKT
+1571 
-1579 SDPLLA
+1579 LA

-1604 RPVQAKR
+1604 RPVQAKKR
-1611 SSVPPFS
+1611 QRAPF
-1618 TLASASLDRE
+1618 LHA
-1628 QDEYNITGMDMDPW
+1628 
-1642 FLQGLPTGLWAWN
+1642 GLC
-1655 PATNPH
+1655 
-1661 IHKISLTTNPQH
+1661 
-1673 TIITWRQWIL
+1673 
-1683 SLENLLLDHENML
+1683 LL
-1696 IWQNRLIY
+1696 R
-1704 YLYCPQNDPYST
+1704 
-1716 SVTASFRKHPEGKKN
+1716 
-1731 LSPLQPSIIEGFDQ
+1731 
-1745 LYGQAWD
+1745 
-1752 LGRVFKGYLDQEIIN
+1752 
-1767 KENSPY
+1767 
-1773 YAASLKKWHKTAFK
+1773 
-1787 RVKDLCYSYRNTN
+1787 
-1800 DGTISYHVLD
+1800 
-1810 EEEDNGLDAF
+1810 
-1820 DRISRNLQNCARP
+1820 
-1833 TSQDEYED
+1833 
-1841 YISGDPYEIA
+1841 
-1851 PTTAL
+1851 
-1856 SWWLQE
+1856 
-1862 RHRNRRPKLSRMAI
+1862 
-1876 DILSMPAMSDE
+1876 
-1887 PERVFSGAR
+1887 
-1896 RTISWERAQLDAD
+1896 
-1909 QIEKENWLKHWV
+1909 
-1921 KNNVLKREGANSC
+1921 
-1934 KFPV
+1934 

>member
-1 MVGTQR
+1 MGSIENKTNTTSQ
-7 APFST
+7 ANPST
-12 LASASL
+12 VSL
-18 DREQDEYNIT
+18 QQLPQVPT
-28 GAYHTDQQL
+28 HTDQQL
-37 SRRDKFSTFEGA
+37 SRRDKFLNLRSSA
-49 IVRKKVICAKNKE
+49 QKKVICAKNKE

-124 TPHPPTARAM
+124 TPHPLTARAM

-482 RTSALPTSPWQE
+482 HEVLQTLFDKLQLCQRALGRE
-494 YAGDLL
+494 YGGDLL

-545 TSQFPLTLLDH
+545 TSQFPLDFAGSFDHNDPHHQYYLDH
-556 SIITI
+556 
-561 HAISTTSTVDTITT
+561 
-575 ALEAD
+575 

-604 AVVTTILATITAT
+604 AVVTTIIATVTETGRRKGCWSTKHSTDERQKAKDQHITQCHFI
-617 GQRSVLFVD
+617 GV
-626 KKAVG
+626 
-631 QLNTLRM
+631 QLTDIGGYIL
-638 NDKGQGP
+638 D
-645 TYHSMPLHRCTT
+645 YE
-657 HGHRRLYSRL
+657 GHEMSSFDDTEDTW
-667 RRYMEEHDNSTNDH
+667 EEHDNSTNDH

-761 ASIKFGNGDTINSL
+761 ASIKFGNSDAIHSL
-775 AQITFH
+775 GTVALNTPLGRITFH
-781 ILQTPTPF
+781 VLQTPTPF

-806 TDTINCSN
+806 TDTINCTN

-820 TSIPVIRK
+820 TSIPVVRK

-950 SIMGIKCSQV
+950 LRHDAGTNFASLEFRNEAKIMGIKCSQV

-974 HAPSDAPL
+974 HAPLRRAFNIL
-982 TSSMLRLATPL
+982 HAEIGHTTSAE
-993 PPKQSFKWLLKQSMI
+993 
-1008 RQDLTVLL
+1008 TVLQMAVKAINDTAGPDGL
-1016 APSASTLKRSEA
+1016 VPTLLVFGAYPRVSTDSPPSASTLKRSEA

-1057 TEVLSSRCKVKFA
+1057 TEVLSLPLQSEVRVWR
-1070 FGEKD
+1070 EKD

-1089 NITIDTVNGPKSFD
+1089 NITIDTVNGPQVFRSTLVQPYLRD
-1103 RPLYNRI
+1103 DTTLSDPTHDTDPSGI

-1129 PARPEPPPAERTPT
+1129 PARPEPPAPRKRGRPPGSKNKPKDLIMMA
-1143 RIKEQAKGFDHD
+1143 Q
-1155 GPAVDQSFLT
+1155 AVDQSFLT
-1165 QRRKMHKLFP
+1165 QKEEDAQALSLKLRSDGI
-1175 QATNPIT
+1175 IT
-1182 KRLLTSLAR
+1182 SPGDPFEESDNKEITDLVGRGVFQFERYDQMSHGNYR
-1191 FKGINTKPYEKS
+1191 IFRSRMVREVKGINTKPYEKS

-1214 KTTLLTQSPTIQRAY
+1214 KTTLLTQSPTIQRVSQRLILAIAPGLLQNYGITLSLRDITQAY
-1229 PQSQTKLSGPFLRI
+1229 PQSQTKLSRTI
-1243 CPRNYKANTLTEQL
+1243 LTYLPTELQGKYPNGTIIRVIKPL
-1257 FQHHL
+1257 YGIAEAGVHWFRTYQQHHL

-1335 ARLTSK
+1335 ARLTLLNNNPLKKGSLLLQQKGQAAK

-1440 GFVITL
+1440 GFVIAL

-1467 STKHL
+1467 STKCKRVTRSVL
-1472 LAMTMKI
+1472 ASEIYGMANGFDIGISLAMTMKI

-1492 VFKLGTTKEKRLMID
+1492 VCTDSYSLYECLVKLGTTKEKRLMID

-1550 TNSLTIRVEGYVQRR
+1550 TNSLTIRVEGYVQR
-1565 PFTSSP
+1565 S
-1571 ISTAKNKT
+1571 
-1579 SDPLLA
+1579 
-1585 IMTHALTAHSFT
+1585 
-1597 ALTLLSF
+1597 
-1604 RPVQAKR
+1604 
-1611 SSVPPFS
+1611 
-1618 TLASASLDRE
+1618 
-1628 QDEYNITGMDMDPW
+1628 
-1642 FLQGLPTGLWAWN
+1642 
-1655 PATNPH
+1655 
-1661 IHKISLTTNPQH
+1661 
-1673 TIITWRQWIL
+1673 
-1683 SLENLLLDHENML
+1683 
-1696 IWQNRLIY
+1696 
-1704 YLYCPQNDPYST
+1704 
-1716 SVTASFRKHPEGKKN
+1716 
-1731 LSPLQPSIIEGFDQ
+1731 
-1745 LYGQAWD
+1745 
-1752 LGRVFKGYLDQEIIN
+1752 
-1767 KENSPY
+1767 
-1773 YAASLKKWHKTAFK
+1773 
-1787 RVKDLCYSYRNTN
+1787 
-1800 DGTISYHVLD
+1800 
-1810 EEEDNGLDAF
+1810 
-1820 DRISRNLQNCARP
+1820 
-1833 TSQDEYED
+1833 
-1841 YISGDPYEIA
+1841 
-1851 PTTAL
+1851 
-1856 SWWLQE
+1856 
-1862 RHRNRRPKLSRMAI
+1862 
-1876 DILSMPAMSDE
+1876 
-1887 PERVFSGAR
+1887 
-1896 RTISWERAQLDAD
+1896 
-1909 QIEKENWLKHWV
+1909 
-1921 KNNVLKREGANSC
+1921 
-1934 KFPV
+1934 

>member
-1 MVGTQR
+1 MVGT
-7 APFST
+7 AAT
-12 LASASL
+12 VSL
-18 DREQDEYNIT
+18 QQLPQVPT
-28 GAYHTDQQL
+28 HTDQQL
-37 SRRDKFSTFEGA
+37 SRRDKFLNLRSSA
-49 IVRKKVICAKNKE
+49 QKKVICAKNKE

-214 TWDRAPNEYKRALR
+214 TWDRGKFATQFLILQTIENPQ
-228 KLLRKRGIYTEQ
+228 TWPEQ

-379 WNKDRNYTGEPYD
+379 WNKDRNYTGEP
-392 LLDDKLRLFLSNCSH
+392 NCSH

-467 ITFNSIRAQDASKTP
+467 ITFNSILLQILFDKLQLCQRALG
-482 RTSALPTSPWQE
+482 RE
-494 YAGDLL
+494 YAGDLQ

-509 RGVPELQYAL
+509 
-519 FKPADNV
+519 
-526 EHLLAD
+526 H

-556 SIITI
+556 LIITI
-561 HAISTTSTVDTITT
+561 HTISTTSTVDTITT
-575 ALEAD
+575 ALEVD

-604 AVVTTILATITAT
+604 AVVTTIIATVTETGRRKGCWSTKHSTDERQKAKDQHITQCHFI
-617 GQRSVLFVD
+617 GV
-626 KKAVG
+626 
-631 QLNTLRM
+631 QLTDIGGYIL
-638 NDKGQGP
+638 D
-645 TYHSMPLHRCTT
+645 YE
-657 HGHRRLYSRL
+657 GHEMSSFDDTEDTW
-667 RRYMEEHDNSTNDH
+667 EEHDNSTNDH

-706 QTDQTVV
+706 QTDQTI
-713 PASQFII
+713 P
-720 EDRYSRDRFQ
+720 

-761 ASIKFGNGDTINSL
+761 ASIKFGNSDAIHSS

-781 ILQTPTPF
+781 VLQTPTPF

-806 TDTINCSN
+806 TDTINCTN

-820 TSIPVIRK
+820 TSIPVVRK

-902 TPQRPVLHVVDSA
+902 TPQRPVLRCGLSYCFPRSQIFTVN
-915 TAFQGAR
+915 
-922 FLPSMSAKDTWETL
+922 TL

-950 SIMGIKCSQV
+950 LL

-1008 RQDLTVLL
+1008 RQDLTVLCLRCLFSAHTL
-1016 APSASTLKRSEA
+1016 AYLQTRPLPLPPQKIGSYAESDENAPPTLGRKTTR
-1028 MQKAMKML
+1028 QKCY
-1036 RQLSAERRVKDALH
+1036 
-1050 ARNGPST
+1050 P
-1057 TEVLSSRCKVKFA
+1057 SRCKVKFA

-1110 RSDLNEQ
+1110 CAFVQILMNNRLKTPGRPPGSKNKPKDLIMM
-1117 PAQDPVKTLTDL
+1117 AQ
-1129 PARPEPPPAERTPT
+1129 
-1143 RIKEQAKGFDHD
+1143 
-1155 GPAVDQSFLT
+1155 AVDQSFLT
-1165 QRRKMHKLFP
+1165 QKEEDAQALSLKLRSDGI
-1175 QATNPIT
+1175 IT
-1182 KRLLTSLAR
+1182 SPEITDLVGRGVFQFER
-1191 FKGINTKPYEKS
+1191 YDQMIKGINTKPYEKS

-1229 PQSQTKLSGPFLRI
+1229 PQSQTKLSGPFLRKYPNGTI
-1243 CPRNYKANTLTEQL
+1243 IRVIKPLYGIAEAGVHWFRTYQ
-1257 FQHHL
+1257 QHHL

-1440 GFVITL
+1440 GFVIAL

-1467 STKHL
+1467 STNVL
-1472 LAMTMKI
+1472 ASEIYGMANGFDIGISLAMTMKI

-1550 TNSLTIRVEGYVQRR
+1550 TNSLTIRVEGYEDPSLLPRYLQLRTRR
-1565 PFTSSP
+1565 RTHF
-1571 ISTAKNKT
+1571 
-1579 SDPLLA
+1579 LA

-1604 RPVQAKR
+1604 RPVQAKEEQR
-1611 SSVPPFS
+1611 APF
-1618 TLASASLDRE
+1618 LHA
-1628 QDEYNITGMDMDPW
+1628 
-1642 FLQGLPTGLWAWN
+1642 GLC
-1655 PATNPH
+1655 
-1661 IHKISLTTNPQH
+1661 
-1673 TIITWRQWIL
+1673 
-1683 SLENLLLDHENML
+1683 LL
-1696 IWQNRLIY
+1696 R
-1704 YLYCPQNDPYST
+1704 
-1716 SVTASFRKHPEGKKN
+1716 
-1731 LSPLQPSIIEGFDQ
+1731 
-1745 LYGQAWD
+1745 
-1752 LGRVFKGYLDQEIIN
+1752 
-1767 KENSPY
+1767 
-1773 YAASLKKWHKTAFK
+1773 
-1787 RVKDLCYSYRNTN
+1787 
-1800 DGTISYHVLD
+1800 
-1810 EEEDNGLDAF
+1810 
-1820 DRISRNLQNCARP
+1820 
-1833 TSQDEYED
+1833 
-1841 YISGDPYEIA
+1841 
-1851 PTTAL
+1851 
-1856 SWWLQE
+1856 
-1862 RHRNRRPKLSRMAI
+1862 
-1876 DILSMPAMSDE
+1876 
-1887 PERVFSGAR
+1887 
-1896 RTISWERAQLDAD
+1896 
-1909 QIEKENWLKHWV
+1909 
-1921 KNNVLKREGANSC
+1921 
-1934 KFPV
+1934 

>member
-1 MVGTQR
+1 MGSYR
-7 APFST
+7 LIA
-12 LASASL
+12 AAAA
-18 DREQDEYNIT
+18 

-37 SRRDKFSTFEGA
+37 SRRDKFLNLRSSA
-49 IVRKKVICAKNKE
+49 QKKVICAKNKE

-494 YAGDLL
+494 YGGDLL

-617 GQRSVLFVD
+617 GQRKGCWSTKHSTD
-626 KKAVG
+626 ERQKAKDQHITQCHFIGV
-631 QLNTLRM
+631 QLTDIGGYIL
-638 NDKGQGP
+638 D
-645 TYHSMPLHRCTT
+645 YE
-657 HGHRRLYSRL
+657 GHEMSSFDDTEDTW
-667 RRYMEEHDNSTNDH
+667 EEHDNSTNDH

-922 FLPSMSAKDTWETL
+922 FLPS
-936 RTLWIDTYLGPPDT
+936 I
-950 SIMGIKCSQV
+950 
-960 PVETHWSIGKIERY
+960 
-974 HAPSDAPL
+974 
-982 TSSMLRLATPL
+982 LATPL

-1008 RQDLTVLL
+1008 RQDLTVLCLRCLFSAHTL
-1016 APSASTLKRSEA
+1016 AYLQTRPFRFHPQKIGSYAESDENAPPTLGRKTTR
-1028 MQKAMKML
+1028 QKCY
-1036 RQLSAERRVKDALH
+1036 
-1050 ARNGPST
+1050 P
-1057 TEVLSSRCKVKFA
+1057 SRCKVKFA

-1075 GWQGPFKIASIDTH
+1075 GWQGPFKIASIDSH

-1129 PARPEPPPAERTPT
+1129 PARPEPPAPRKRGRPPGSKNKPKDLIMMA
-1143 RIKEQAKGFDHD
+1143 Q
-1155 GPAVDQSFLT
+1155 AVDQSFLT
-1165 QRRKMHKLFP
+1165 QKEEDAQALSLKLRSDGI
-1175 QATNPIT
+1175 IT
-1182 KRLLTSLAR
+1182 SPGDPFEESDNKEITDLVGRGVFQFER
-1191 FKGINTKPYEKS
+1191 YDQMIKGINTKPYEKS

-1283 DTLGIVG
+1283 DTLGIVECKL
-1290 MQTDDTLILGTNNFS
+1290 MTPHPWNEQLFY
-1305 TREEEE
+1305 
-1311 LQKAEFRSKP
+1311 P
-1321 KTDITY
+1321 P
-1327 GTTVDFNG
+1327 
-1335 ARLTSK
+1335 RLTSHTEQRSK

-1376 DVSVAAQVQTPE
+1376 DVSVAAQ
-1388 DKDYAILNKRL
+1388 RL

-1467 STKHL
+1467 STKCKRVTRSVL
-1472 LAMTMKI
+1472 ASEIYGMANGFDIGISLAMTMKI

-1492 VFKLGTTKEKRLMID
+1492 VCTDSYSLYECLVKLGTTKEKRLMID

-1565 PFTSSP
+1565 PFTSSQ

-1604 RPVQAKR
+1604 RPVQAK
-1611 SSVPPFS
+1611 
-1618 TLASASLDRE
+1618 E
-1628 QDEYNITGMDMDPW
+1628 E
-1642 FLQGLPTGLWAWN
+1642 LP
-1655 PATNPH
+1655 
-1661 IHKISLTTNPQH
+1661 
-1673 TIITWRQWIL
+1673 
-1683 SLENLLLDHENML
+1683 
-1696 IWQNRLIY
+1696 
-1704 YLYCPQNDPYST
+1704 
-1716 SVTASFRKHPEGKKN
+1716 V
-1731 LSPLQPSIIEGFDQ
+1731 
-1745 LYGQAWD
+1745 
-1752 LGRVFKGYLDQEIIN
+1752 
-1767 KENSPY
+1767 
-1773 YAASLKKWHKTAFK
+1773 
-1787 RVKDLCYSYRNTN
+1787 
-1800 DGTISYHVLD
+1800 
-1810 EEEDNGLDAF
+1810 
-1820 DRISRNLQNCARP
+1820 
-1833 TSQDEYED
+1833 
-1841 YISGDPYEIA
+1841 
-1851 PTTAL
+1851 
-1856 SWWLQE
+1856 
-1862 RHRNRRPKLSRMAI
+1862 
-1876 DILSMPAMSDE
+1876 
-1887 PERVFSGAR
+1887 
-1896 RTISWERAQLDAD
+1896 
-1909 QIEKENWLKHWV
+1909 
-1921 KNNVLKREGANSC
+1921 
-1934 KFPV
+1934 

>member
-1 MVGTQR
+1 MGSVP
-7 APFST
+7 PFST

-28 GAYHTDQQL
+28 VTGPRPSAQ
-37 SRRDKFSTFEGA
+37 
-49 IVRKKVICAKNKE
+49 KKVICAKNKE

-98 LSSKIPVIRDARP
+98 LSSKIPVSSRQLVYEETNTNPTSSHSFDHDR
-111 PISDNSYTKRPIR
+111 
-124 TPHPPTARAM
+124 PTARAM

-336 PVTNPI
+336 PVTNSI

-379 WNKDRNYTGEPYD
+379 WNKDRNYTGEPETITIS
-392 LLDDKLRLFLSNCSH
+392 RTLS
-407 IQVKPSQF
+407 
-415 HALFPRILDGRAQRF
+415 RILDGRAQRF

-482 RTSALPTSPWQE
+482 HEVLQILFDKLQLCQRALGRE
-494 YAGDLL
+494 YAGDLQ

-509 RGVPELQYAL
+509 
-519 FKPADNV
+519 
-526 EHLLAD
+526 H

-556 SIITI
+556 LIITI
-561 HAISTTSTVDTITT
+561 HTISTTSTVDTITT
-575 ALEAD
+575 ARGRYGYS
-580 TDIQVNDPAADTDKA
+580 DKA

-604 AVVTTILATITAT
+604 AVVTTIIAT
-617 GQRSVLFVD
+617 
-626 KKAVG
+626 KAVG

-638 NDKGQGP
+638 NGKGQGP
-645 TYHSMPLHRCTT
+645 TYHSMSLHRCYILDYE
-657 HGHRRLYSRL
+657 GHEMSSFDDTEDTW
-667 RRYMEEHDNSTNDH
+667 EEHDNSTNDH

-761 ASIKFGNGDTINSL
+761 ASIKFGNSDAIHSS

-781 ILQTPTPF
+781 VLQTPTPF

-806 TDTINCSN
+806 TDTINCTN

-820 TSIPVIRK
+820 TSIPVVRK

-950 SIMGIKCSQV
+950 LRHDAGTNFASLEFRNEAKIMGIKCSQV

-1008 RQDLTVLL
+1008 RQDLTVLCLRCLFSAHTL
-1016 APSASTLKRSEA
+1016 AYLQTRPFRFYPQKIGSYAESDENAPPTLGRKT
-1028 MQKAMKML
+1028 K
-1036 RQLSAERRVKDALH
+1036 
-1050 ARNGPST
+1050 
-1057 TEVLSSRCKVKFA
+1057 VLSSRCKVKFA
-1070 FGEKD
+1070 FGERKT
-1075 GWQGPFKIASIDTH
+1075 IASIDSH
-1089 NITIDTVNGPKSFD
+1089 NITIDTVNGPQVFRSTLVQPYLRD
-1103 RPLYNRI
+1103 DTTLSDPTHDTDPSGI

-1129 PARPEPPPAERTPT
+1129 PARPEPRPARGRPPGSKNKPKDLIMMACHAQALSLKLRSDGIITSPGDPFEESDNKEITDLVGRGVFQFERYDQMTHGNY
-1143 RIKEQAKGFDHD
+1143 RIFRSRMVRE
-1155 GPAVDQSFLT
+1155 V
-1165 QRRKMHKLFP
+1165 
-1175 QATNPIT
+1175 
-1182 KRLLTSLAR
+1182 
-1191 FKGINTKPYEKS
+1191 KGINTKPYEKS

-1214 KTTLLTQSPTIQRAY
+1214 KTTLLTQSPTIQRVSIPAIPDQAFRTILTYLPTELQGKY
-1229 PQSQTKLSGPFLRI
+1229 PNGTIIRVIKPLYGIAEAGVHWFRTYQ
-1243 CPRNYKANTLTEQL
+1243 
-1257 FQHHL
+1257 QHHL

-1376 DVSVAAQVQTPE
+1376 DVSVAAQ
-1388 DKDYAILNKRL
+1388 RL

-1440 GFVITL
+1440 GFVIAL

-1479 ITERLNLPPIPLI
+1479 ITERLNLPPILSSSVRI
-1492 VFKLGTTKEKRLMID
+1492 RTLYECLVKLGTTKEKRLMID

-1550 TNSLTIRVEGYVQRR
+1550 TNSLTIRVEGYEDPSLLPRYLQLRTRR
-1565 PFTSSP
+1565 RTHFF
-1571 ISTAKNKT
+1571 
-1579 SDPLLA
+1579 A

-1604 RPVQAKR
+1604 RPVQAKED
-1611 SSVPPFS
+1611 SVPPFS

-1628 QDEYNITGMDMDPW
+1628 QDEYNITG
-1642 FLQGLPTGLWAWN
+1642 AY
-1655 PATNPH
+1655 
-1661 IHKISLTTNPQH
+1661 PQ
-1673 TIITWRQWIL
+1673 
-1683 SLENLLLDHENML
+1683 
-1696 IWQNRLIY
+1696 
-1704 YLYCPQNDPYST
+1704 
-1716 SVTASFRKHPEGKKN
+1716 
-1731 LSPLQPSIIEGFDQ
+1731 
-1745 LYGQAWD
+1745 
-1752 LGRVFKGYLDQEIIN
+1752 
-1767 KENSPY
+1767 
-1773 YAASLKKWHKTAFK
+1773 
-1787 RVKDLCYSYRNTN
+1787 
-1800 DGTISYHVLD
+1800 
-1810 EEEDNGLDAF
+1810 
-1820 DRISRNLQNCARP
+1820 
-1833 TSQDEYED
+1833 
-1841 YISGDPYEIA
+1841 
-1851 PTTAL
+1851 
-1856 SWWLQE
+1856 
-1862 RHRNRRPKLSRMAI
+1862 
-1876 DILSMPAMSDE
+1876 
-1887 PERVFSGAR
+1887 
-1896 RTISWERAQLDAD
+1896 
-1909 QIEKENWLKHWV
+1909 
-1921 KNNVLKREGANSC
+1921 
-1934 KFPV
+1934 

>member
-1 MVGTQR
+1 MG
-7 APFST
+7 SI
-12 LASASL
+12 
-18 DREQDEYNIT
+18 ENQDEYNIT

-37 SRRDKFSTFEGA
+37 SRRDKFLNLRSSA
-49 IVRKKVICAKNKE
+49 QKKVICAKNKE

-124 TPHPPTARAM
+124 TPHPLTARAM

-214 TWDRAPNEYKRALR
+214 TWDRALNEYKRALR

-336 PVTNPI
+336 PVTNSI

-407 IQVKPSQF
+407 IPVKPSQF

-467 ITFNSIRAQDASKTP
+467 ITFNSILLQILFDKLQLCQRALG
-482 RTSALPTSPWQE
+482 RE

-556 SIITI
+556 LIITI
-561 HAISTTSTVDTITT
+561 HTISTTSTVDTITT
-575 ALEAD
+575 ALEVD

-604 AVVTTILATITAT
+604 AVVTTIIATVTET
-617 GQRSVLFVD
+617 GRRSVLFVD

-631 QLNTLRM
+631 Q
-638 NDKGQGP
+638 GP
-645 TYHSMPLHRCTT
+645 TYHSMSLHRCTT

-781 ILQTPTPF
+781 VLQTPTPF

-806 TDTINCSN
+806 TDTINCTN

-820 TSIPVIRK
+820 TSIPVVRK

-883 LNDDQEFNYEIIV
+883 LNDDQENTT
-896 DVMHLG
+896 
-902 TPQRPVLHVVDSA
+902 TPCSTRCGLSYC
-915 TAFQGAR
+915 FQGAR

-950 SIMGIKCSQV
+950 LRHDAGTNFASLEFRNEAKIMGIKCSQV

-1008 RQDLTVLL
+1008 RQDLTVLCLRCLFSAHTL
-1016 APSASTLKRSEA
+1016 AYLQTRPFRFYPQKIGSYAESDENAPPTLGRKTTR
-1028 MQKAMKML
+1028 QKCYPPAAK
-1036 RQLSAERRVKDALH
+1036 
-1050 ARNGPST
+1050 T
-1057 TEVLSSRCKVKFA
+1057 
-1070 FGEKD
+1070 
-1075 GWQGPFKIASIDTH
+1075 FKIASIDTH

-1129 PARPEPPPAERTPT
+1129 PARPEPRPRKRGRPPGSKNKPKDLIMMA
-1143 RIKEQAKGFDHD
+1143 Q
-1155 GPAVDQSFLT
+1155 AVDQSLT
-1165 QRRKMHKLFP
+1165 QKEEDASSFLKLRSDGI
-1175 QATNPIT
+1175 IT
-1182 KRLLTSLAR
+1182 SPGDPFEESDNKEITDLVGRGVFQFER
-1191 FKGINTKPYEKS
+1191 YDQMIKGINTKPYEKS

-1327 GTTVDFNG
+1327 GTTVDFN
-1335 ARLTSK
+1335 AAK

-1440 GFVITL
+1440 GFVIAL

-1550 TNSLTIRVEGYVQRR
+1550 TNSLTIRVEGYE
-1565 PFTSSP
+1565 
-1571 ISTAKNKT
+1571 
-1579 SDPLLA
+1579 DPSLLP
-1585 IMTHALTAHSFT
+1585 
-1597 ALTLLSF
+1597 
-1604 RPVQAKR
+1604 R
-1611 SSVPPFS
+1611 
-1618 TLASASLDRE
+1618 
-1628 QDEYNITGMDMDPW
+1628 Y
-1642 FLQGLPTGLWAWN
+1642 LQLRT
-1655 PATNPH
+1655 
-1661 IHKISLTTNPQH
+1661 
-1673 TIITWRQWIL
+1673 R
-1683 SLENLLLDHENML
+1683 
-1696 IWQNRLIY
+1696 
-1704 YLYCPQNDPYST
+1704 
-1716 SVTASFRKHPEGKKN
+1716 
-1731 LSPLQPSIIEGFDQ
+1731 
-1745 LYGQAWD
+1745 
-1752 LGRVFKGYLDQEIIN
+1752 
-1767 KENSPY
+1767 
-1773 YAASLKKWHKTAFK
+1773 
-1787 RVKDLCYSYRNTN
+1787 
-1800 DGTISYHVLD
+1800 
-1810 EEEDNGLDAF
+1810 
-1820 DRISRNLQNCARP
+1820 
-1833 TSQDEYED
+1833 
-1841 YISGDPYEIA
+1841 
-1851 PTTAL
+1851 
-1856 SWWLQE
+1856 
-1862 RHRNRRPKLSRMAI
+1862 
-1876 DILSMPAMSDE
+1876 
-1887 PERVFSGAR
+1887 R
-1896 RTISWERAQLDAD
+1896 RTHFSQ
-1909 QIEKENWLKHWV
+1909 
-1921 KNNVLKREGANSC
+1921 
-1934 KFPV
+1934 

>member
-1 MVGTQR
+1 MVGT
-7 APFST
+7 AAT
-12 LASASL
+12 VSL
-18 DREQDEYNIT
+18 QQLPQVPT
-28 GAYHTDQQL
+28 HTDQQL
-37 SRRDKFSTFEGA
+37 SRRDKFLNLVCPAARESFQLRPHRKQL
-49 IVRKKVICAKNKE
+49 VR
-62 SPAGLPSRARVL
+62 
-74 PTVDYDRP
+74 T
-82 LATTSQTTSK
+82 
-92 NVRPLT
+92 
-98 LSSKIPVIRDARP
+98 
-111 PISDNSYTKRPIR
+111 DNSYTKRPIR

-283 APHQGLNEPQP
+283 APHQEPR
-294 IKTLTSPPNAPTP
+294 SRPT
-307 APTIQDK
+307 
-314 PAPTSLTIH
+314 
-323 PTSYRF
+323 
-329 QNPDLVQ
+329 
-336 PVTNPI
+336 VTNPI

-379 WNKDRNYTGEPYD
+379 WNKDRNYTESPPP
-392 LLDDKLRLFLSNCSH
+392 LLKQLLSY
-407 IQVKPSQF
+407 PSETVTISRT
-415 HALFPRILDGRAQRF
+415 LSRILDGRAQRF

-482 RTSALPTSPWQE
+482 HEVLQILFDKLQLCQRALGRE

-545 TSQFPLTLLDH
+545 TSQFPLDFAGSFDHNDPRHQYYLDH
-556 SIITI
+556 
-561 HAISTTSTVDTITT
+561 
-575 ALEAD
+575 

-604 AVVTTILATITAT
+604 AVVTTIIAT
-617 GQRSVLFVD
+617 
-626 KKAVG
+626 KAVG

-638 NDKGQGP
+638 NGKGQGP
-645 TYHSMPLHRCTT
+645 TYHSMSLHRCYILDYE
-657 HGHRRLYSRL
+657 GHEMSSFDDTEDTW
-667 RRYMEEHDNSTNDH
+667 EEHDNSTNDH

-761 ASIKFGNGDTINSL
+761 ASIKFGNSDAIHSSAQSPLTHPRKDHVPRPSNPNSFCSALLIWTGLIPSIVLIIVLIALQAFQSYANGD
-775 AQITFH
+775 
-781 ILQTPTPF
+781 IL
-789 LLCLADMDR
+789 
-798 LGIYFNNI
+798 
-806 TDTINCSN
+806 
-814 HCTNRP
+814 
-820 TSIPVIRK
+820 
-828 WGHPWFF
+828 
-835 LTKDEESISFLTETE
+835 SISFLTETE

-950 SIMGIKCSQV
+950 LRHDAGTNFASLEFRNEAKIMGIKCSQV

-1008 RQDLTVLL
+1008 RQDLTVLCL
-1016 APSASTLKRSEA
+1016 RCLFSAHTAYLQTRPFRFYLKRSEA

-1036 RQLSAERRVKDALH
+1036 RQLSAERRVKDASMH
-1050 ARNGPST
+1050 ATARARQKCYP
-1057 TEVLSSRCKVKFA
+1057 SRCKVKFA

-1129 PARPEPPPAERTPT
+1129 PARPEPPAPRKRGRPPGSKNKPKDLIMMA
-1143 RIKEQAKGFDHD
+1143 Q
-1155 GPAVDQSFLT
+1155 AVDQSFLT
-1165 QRRKMHKLFP
+1165 QKEEDAQALSLKLRSDGI
-1175 QATNPIT
+1175 IT
-1182 KRLLTSLAR
+1182 SPGDPFEESDNKEITDLVGRGVFQFER
-1191 FKGINTKPYEKS
+1191 YDQMIKGINTKPYEKS

-1290 MQTDDTLILGTNNFS
+1290 MQTDDTSSLERTTFLPVKKKSYKRQNFVPS
-1305 TREEEE
+1305 
-1311 LQKAEFRSKP
+1311 P
-1321 KTDITY
+1321 
-1327 GTTVDFNG
+1327 
-1335 ARLTSK
+1335 RLTSHTEQRSK

-1376 DVSVAAQVQTPE
+1376 DVSVAAQ
-1388 DKDYAILNKRL
+1388 RL

-1467 STKHL
+1467 STNVL
-1472 LAMTMKI
+1472 ASEIYGMANGFDIGISLAMTMKI

-1492 VFKLGTTKEKRLMID
+1492 VCTDSQARYDEGKRLMID

-1550 TNSLTIRVEGYVQRR
+1550 TNSLTIRVEGYQKKRQRA
-1565 PFTSSP
+1565 PFLH
-1571 ISTAKNKT
+1571 AGLC
-1579 SDPLLA
+1579 LL
-1585 IMTHALTAHSFT
+1585 
-1597 ALTLLSF
+1597 
-1604 RPVQAKR
+1604 R
-1611 SSVPPFS
+1611 
-1618 TLASASLDRE
+1618 
-1628 QDEYNITGMDMDPW
+1628 
-1642 FLQGLPTGLWAWN
+1642 
-1655 PATNPH
+1655 
-1661 IHKISLTTNPQH
+1661 
-1673 TIITWRQWIL
+1673 
-1683 SLENLLLDHENML
+1683 
-1696 IWQNRLIY
+1696 
-1704 YLYCPQNDPYST
+1704 
-1716 SVTASFRKHPEGKKN
+1716 
-1731 LSPLQPSIIEGFDQ
+1731 
-1745 LYGQAWD
+1745 
-1752 LGRVFKGYLDQEIIN
+1752 
-1767 KENSPY
+1767 
-1773 YAASLKKWHKTAFK
+1773 
-1787 RVKDLCYSYRNTN
+1787 
-1800 DGTISYHVLD
+1800 
-1810 EEEDNGLDAF
+1810 
-1820 DRISRNLQNCARP
+1820 
-1833 TSQDEYED
+1833 
-1841 YISGDPYEIA
+1841 
-1851 PTTAL
+1851 
-1856 SWWLQE
+1856 
-1862 RHRNRRPKLSRMAI
+1862 
-1876 DILSMPAMSDE
+1876 
-1887 PERVFSGAR
+1887 
-1896 RTISWERAQLDAD
+1896 
-1909 QIEKENWLKHWV
+1909 
-1921 KNNVLKREGANSC
+1921 
-1934 KFPV
+1934 

>member
-1 MVGTQR
+1 MGSVP
-7 APFST
+7 PFST

-18 DREQDEYNIT
+18 DRESRRIQHQVNPST
-28 GAYHTDQQL
+28 VSLQQLPQVPTHTDQQL

-124 TPHPPTARAM
+124 TPHPLTARAM

-392 LLDDKLRLFLSNCSH
+392 LLDDKLRLFLSNCSY
-407 IQVKPSQF
+407 PT
-415 HALFPRILDGRAQRF
+415 QRF

-482 RTSALPTSPWQE
+482 HEVLQTLFDKLQLCQRALGRE

-519 FKPADNV
+519 SNPP
-526 EHLLAD
+526 
-532 LRASVETHLALIT
+532 IT
-545 TSQFPLTLLDH
+545 SSTFCRS
-556 SIITI
+556 
-561 HAISTTSTVDTITT
+561 STTSTVDTITT

-617 GQRSVLFVD
+617 GQRKGCWSTKHSTD
-626 KKAVG
+626 ERQKAKDQHITQCHFIGV
-631 QLNTLRM
+631 QLTDIGGYIL
-638 NDKGQGP
+638 D
-645 TYHSMPLHRCTT
+645 YE
-657 HGHRRLYSRL
+657 GHEMSSFDDTEDTW
-667 RRYMEEHDNSTNDH
+667 EEHDNSTNDH

-761 ASIKFGNGDTINSL
+761 ASIKFGNSDAIHSSAQSPLTHPRKDHVPRPSNPNSL
-775 AQITFH
+775 
-781 ILQTPTPF
+781 

-806 TDTINCSN
+806 TDTINCTN

-820 TSIPVIRK
+820 TSIPVVRK

-936 RTLWIDTYLGPPDT
+936 RALWIDTYLGPPDT
-950 SIMGIKCSQV
+950 LRHDAGTNFASLEFRNEAKIMGIKCSQV

-1075 GWQGPFKIASIDTH
+1075 GWQGPFKIASIDSH

-1110 RSDLNEQ
+1110 CAFVQILMNNRLKTPGRPPGSKNKPKDLIMMACRRPELDPKGGRCTSSFPSYESDNKEI
-1117 PAQDPVKTLTDL
+1117 TDL
-1129 PARPEPPPAERTPT
+1129 VGRGVFQFERYDQMTHGNY
-1143 RIKEQAKGFDHD
+1143 RIF
-1155 GPAVDQSFLT
+1155 
-1165 QRRKMHKLFP
+1165 
-1175 QATNPIT
+1175 
-1182 KRLLTSLAR
+1182 RLEW
-1191 FKGINTKPYEKS
+1191 FPYEKS

-1214 KTTLLTQSPTIQRAY
+1214 KTTLLTQSPTIQRV
-1229 PQSQTKLSGPFLRI
+1229 SQR
-1243 CPRNYKANTLTEQL
+1243 
-1257 FQHHL
+1257 
-1262 EKLDMSTS
+1262 
-1270 TYDSCLLISNTGP
+1270 
-1283 DTLGIVG
+1283 
-1290 MQTDDTLILGTNNFS
+1290 LIL
-1305 TREEEE
+1305 
-1311 LQKAEFRSKP
+1311 A
-1321 KTDITY
+1321 
-1327 GTTVDFNG
+1327 
-1335 ARLTSK
+1335 
-1341 MTTID
+1341 
-1346 PKAID
+1346 
-1351 RHQRYVEERA
+1351 
-1361 RASYIASIA
+1361 
-1370 QPEASF
+1370 
-1376 DVSVAAQVQTPE
+1376 
-1388 DKDYAILNKRL
+1388 
-1399 QWQMDHQLR
+1399 
-1408 GLTYKPIDLATAK
+1408 
-1421 LMVFTDGSFAN
+1421 
-1432 NKDLSSQL
+1432 
-1440 GFVITL
+1440 
-1446 VNETNH
+1446 
-1452 KEKQFEIS
+1452 
-1460 GNIVHWS
+1460 
-1467 STKHL
+1467 
-1472 LAMTMKI
+1472 
-1479 ITERLNLPPIPLI
+1479 
-1492 VFKLGTTKEKRLMID
+1492 
-1507 IMALRQSYEK
+1507 
-1517 REITD
+1517 
-1522 IRWINGADNPADAM
+1522 
-1536 TKASPNRALERFID
+1536 
-1550 TNSLTIRVEGYVQRR
+1550 
-1565 PFTSSP
+1565 
-1571 ISTAKNKT
+1571 
-1579 SDPLLA
+1579 
-1585 IMTHALTAHSFT
+1585 
-1597 ALTLLSF
+1597 
-1604 RPVQAKR
+1604 
-1611 SSVPPFS
+1611 
-1618 TLASASLDRE
+1618 
-1628 QDEYNITGMDMDPW
+1628 
-1642 FLQGLPTGLWAWN
+1642 
-1655 PATNPH
+1655 
-1661 IHKISLTTNPQH
+1661 
-1673 TIITWRQWIL
+1673 
-1683 SLENLLLDHENML
+1683 
-1696 IWQNRLIY
+1696 
-1704 YLYCPQNDPYST
+1704 
-1716 SVTASFRKHPEGKKN
+1716 
-1731 LSPLQPSIIEGFDQ
+1731 
-1745 LYGQAWD
+1745 
-1752 LGRVFKGYLDQEIIN
+1752 
-1767 KENSPY
+1767 
-1773 YAASLKKWHKTAFK
+1773 
-1787 RVKDLCYSYRNTN
+1787 
-1800 DGTISYHVLD
+1800 
-1810 EEEDNGLDAF
+1810 
-1820 DRISRNLQNCARP
+1820 
-1833 TSQDEYED
+1833 
-1841 YISGDPYEIA
+1841 IA
-1851 PTTAL
+1851 PDFFKTTA
-1856 SWWLQE
+1856 
-1862 RHRNRRPKLSRMAI
+1862 
-1876 DILSMPAMSDE
+1876 
-1887 PERVFSGAR
+1887 
-1896 RTISWERAQLDAD
+1896 
-1909 QIEKENWLKHWV
+1909 
-1921 KNNVLKREGANSC
+1921 
-1934 KFPV
+1934 

>member
-1 MVGTQR
+1 MGSVP
-7 APFST
+7 PFST

-18 DREQDEYNIT
+18 DRESRRIQHQVNPST
-28 GAYHTDQQL
+28 VSLQQLPQVPTHTDQQL
-37 SRRDKFSTFEGA
+37 SRRDKFLNLRSSA
-49 IVRKKVICAKNKE
+49 QKKVICAKNKE

-356 KLPPDNIPNAIVDSD
+356 NLPDNIPNAIVDSD

-407 IQVKPSQF
+407 IQVKP
-415 HALFPRILDGRAQRF
+415 AQRF

-467 ITFNSIRAQDASKTP
+467 ITFNSILLQILFDKLQLCQRALG
-482 RTSALPTSPWQE
+482 RE
-494 YAGDLL
+494 YAGDLQ

-556 SIITI
+556 LIITI
-561 HAISTTSTVDTITT
+561 HTISTTSTVDTITT
-575 ALEAD
+575 ALEVD

-604 AVVTTILATITAT
+604 AVVTTIIATVTET
-617 GQRSVLFVD
+617 GRRSVLFVD

-638 NDKGQGP
+638 NGKGQGP
-645 TYHSMPLHRCTT
+645 TYHSMSLHRCYILDYE
-657 HGHRRLYSRL
+657 GHEMSSFDDTEDTW
-667 RRYMEEHDNSTNDH
+667 EEHDNSTNDH

-761 ASIKFGNGDTINSL
+761 ASIKFGNSDAIHSLGTDHVPRPSNPNS
-775 AQITFH
+775 
-781 ILQTPTPF
+781 F

-806 TDTINCSN
+806 TDTINCTN

-820 TSIPVIRK
+820 TSIPVVRK

-950 SIMGIKCSQV
+950 LRHDAGTNFASLEFRNEAKIMGIKCSQV

-1008 RQDLTVLL
+1008 RQDLTVF
-1016 APSASTLKRSEA
+1016 
-1028 MQKAMKML
+1028 
-1036 RQLSAERRVKDALH
+1036 
-1050 ARNGPST
+1050 T

-1129 PARPEPPPAERTPT
+1129 PARPEPPPPQRGRPPGSKNKPKDLIMMA
-1143 RIKEQAKGFDHD
+1143 Q
-1155 GPAVDQSFLT
+1155 AVDQSFLT
-1165 QRRKMHKLFP
+1165 QKEEDA
-1175 QATNPIT
+1175 QALSSSYESDNKEIT
-1182 KRLLTSLAR
+1182 DLVGRGVFQFER
-1191 FKGINTKPYEKS
+1191 YDQMIKGINTKPYEKS

-1229 PQSQTKLSGPFLRI
+1229 PQSQTKLSGPFLRKYPNGTI
-1243 CPRNYKANTLTEQL
+1243 IRVIKPLYGIAEAGVHWFRTYQ
-1257 FQHHL
+1257 QHHL

-1311 LQKAEFRSKP
+1311 LQRQNFVPSP
-1321 KTDITY
+1321 
-1327 GTTVDFNG
+1327 
-1335 ARLTSK
+1335 RLTSHTEQRSK

-1376 DVSVAAQVQTPE
+1376 DVSVAAQ
-1388 DKDYAILNKRL
+1388 RL

-1492 VFKLGTTKEKRLMID
+1492 VCTDSYSLYECLVKLGTTKEKRLMID

-1550 TNSLTIRVEGYVQRR
+1550 TNSLTIRVEGYEDPSLLPRYLQLRTRR
-1565 PFTSSP
+1565 RTHFF
-1571 ISTAKNKT
+1571 
-1579 SDPLLA
+1579 A

-1604 RPVQAKR
+1604 RPVQAKEELPG
-1611 SSVPPFS
+1611 SVPPFS

-1628 QDEYNITGMDMDPW
+1628 SRRIQH
-1642 FLQGLPTGLWAWN
+1642 QVN
-1655 PATNPH
+1655 PSAYPH
-1661 IHKISLTTNPQH
+1661 YP
-1673 TIITWRQWIL
+1673 
-1683 SLENLLLDHENML
+1683 L
-1696 IWQNRLIY
+1696 I
-1704 YLYCPQNDPYST
+1704 
-1716 SVTASFRKHPEGKKN
+1716 
-1731 LSPLQPSIIEGFDQ
+1731 
-1745 LYGQAWD
+1745 
-1752 LGRVFKGYLDQEIIN
+1752 
-1767 KENSPY
+1767 
-1773 YAASLKKWHKTAFK
+1773 AFK
-1787 RVKDLCYSYRNTN
+1787 MMW
-1800 DGTISYHVLD
+1800 H
-1810 EEEDNGLDAF
+1810 F
-1820 DRISRNLQNCARP
+1820 
-1833 TSQDEYED
+1833 
-1841 YISGDPYEIA
+1841 
-1851 PTTAL
+1851 L
-1856 SWWLQE
+1856 S
-1862 RHRNRRPKLSRMAI
+1862 K
-1876 DILSMPAMSDE
+1876 
-1887 PERVFSGAR
+1887 
-1896 RTISWERAQLDAD
+1896 
-1909 QIEKENWLKHWV
+1909 
-1921 KNNVLKREGANSC
+1921 C
-1934 KFPV
+1934 

>member
-1 MVGTQR
+1 MGSVP
-7 APFST
+7 PFST

-18 DREQDEYNIT
+18 DRETRRIQHQVNPST
-28 GAYHTDQQL
+28 VSLQQLPQVPTHTDQQL
-37 SRRDKFSTFEGA
+37 SRRDKFLNLRSSA
-49 IVRKKVICAKNKE
+49 QKKVICAKNKE

-228 KLLRKRGIYTEQ
+228 KLLRKEVSTQQ

-467 ITFNSIRAQDASKTP
+467 ITFNSIH
-482 RTSALPTSPWQE
+482 PT
-494 YAGDLL
+494 
-500 LRTTLMKAC
+500 KC
-509 RGVPELQYAL
+509 
-519 FKPADNV
+519 FKPSLISFSSAN
-526 EHLLAD
+526 EPLAGVRRRPSTAYNAYESMPWN

-545 TSQFPLTLLDH
+545 TSQFPLDFAGSFDHNDPRHQYYLDH
-556 SIITI
+556 
-561 HAISTTSTVDTITT
+561 
-575 ALEAD
+575 

-645 TYHSMPLHRCTT
+645 TYHSMPLHRCYILDYE
-657 HGHRRLYSRL
+657 GHEMSSFDDTEDTW
-667 RRYMEEHDNSTNDH
+667 EEHDNSTNDH

-761 ASIKFGNGDTINSL
+761 ASIKFGNSDAIHSSAQSPLTHPRKDHVPRPSNPNSL
-775 AQITFH
+775 
-781 ILQTPTPF
+781 

-806 TDTINCSN
+806 TDTINCTN

-820 TSIPVIRK
+820 TSIPVVRK

-950 SIMGIKCSQV
+950 LRHDAGTNFASLEFRNEAKIMGIKCSQV

-1008 RQDLTVLL
+1008 RQDLTVLCLRCLFSAHTL
-1016 APSASTLKRSEA
+1016 AYLQTRPFRFYPQKIGSYAESDENAPPTLGRKTTR
-1028 MQKAMKML
+1028 QKCY
-1036 RQLSAERRVKDALH
+1036 
-1050 ARNGPST
+1050 P
-1057 TEVLSSRCKVKFA
+1057 SRC
-1070 FGEKD
+1070 
-1075 GWQGPFKIASIDTH
+1075 KIASIDAH
-1089 NITIDTVNGPKSFD
+1089 TIPIAKVTGPKSFD

-1129 PARPEPPPAERTPT
+1129 PARPEPPPPQEDAHQDQRTN
-1143 RIKEQAKGFDHD
+1143 
-1155 GPAVDQSFLT
+1155 QSFLT
-1165 QRRKMHKLFP
+1165 QKEEDA
-1175 QATNPIT
+1175 QALSSSYESDNKEIT
-1182 KRLLTSLAR
+1182 DLVGRGVFQFERYDQMTHGNYRIFRSR
-1191 FKGINTKPYEKS
+1191 MVREVKGINTKPYEKS

-1229 PQSQTKLSGPFLRI
+1229 PQSQTKLSGPFLQAGVHWFRT
-1243 CPRNYKANTLTEQL
+1243 YQ
-1257 FQHHL
+1257 QHHL

-1283 DTLGIVG
+1283 DTLGIVECKL
-1290 MQTDDTLILGTNNFS
+1290 MTPSSLERTTFLPVKKKS
-1305 TREEEE
+1305 Y
-1311 LQKAEFRSKP
+1311 KAEFRSKP

-1370 QPEASF
+1370 QPEAFSMF
-1376 DVSVAAQVQTPE
+1376 QSPPNDCNGKWITNYVASP
-1388 DKDYAILNKRL
+1388 
-1399 QWQMDHQLR
+1399 
-1408 GLTYKPIDLATAK
+1408 TAK

-1467 STKHL
+1467 STKCKR
-1472 LAMTMKI
+1472 ASPCDDYEDNYGT
-1479 ITERLNLPPIPLI
+1479 TQPSSYPLI
-1492 VFKLGTTKEKRLMID
+1492 VCTDSYSLYECLVKLGTTKEKRLMID

-1550 TNSLTIRVEGYVQRR
+1550 TNSLTIRVEGYEDPSLLPRYLQLRTRR
-1565 PFTSSP
+1565 RTHF
-1571 ISTAKNKT
+1571 
-1579 SDPLLA
+1579 LA

-1604 RPVQAKR
+1604 RPVQAK
-1611 SSVPPFS
+1611 
-1618 TLASASLDRE
+1618 E
-1628 QDEYNITGMDMDPW
+1628 E
-1642 FLQGLPTGLWAWN
+1642 LP
-1655 PATNPH
+1655 
-1661 IHKISLTTNPQH
+1661 
-1673 TIITWRQWIL
+1673 
-1683 SLENLLLDHENML
+1683 
-1696 IWQNRLIY
+1696 
-1704 YLYCPQNDPYST
+1704 
-1716 SVTASFRKHPEGKKN
+1716 V
-1731 LSPLQPSIIEGFDQ
+1731 
-1745 LYGQAWD
+1745 
-1752 LGRVFKGYLDQEIIN
+1752 
-1767 KENSPY
+1767 
-1773 YAASLKKWHKTAFK
+1773 
-1787 RVKDLCYSYRNTN
+1787 
-1800 DGTISYHVLD
+1800 
-1810 EEEDNGLDAF
+1810 
-1820 DRISRNLQNCARP
+1820 
-1833 TSQDEYED
+1833 
-1841 YISGDPYEIA
+1841 
-1851 PTTAL
+1851 
-1856 SWWLQE
+1856 
-1862 RHRNRRPKLSRMAI
+1862 
-1876 DILSMPAMSDE
+1876 
-1887 PERVFSGAR
+1887 
-1896 RTISWERAQLDAD
+1896 
-1909 QIEKENWLKHWV
+1909 
-1921 KNNVLKREGANSC
+1921 
-1934 KFPV
+1934 

>member
-1 MVGTQR
+1 MGSVP
-7 APFST
+7 PFST

-18 DREQDEYNIT
+18 DRESRRIQHQVNPST
-28 GAYHTDQQL
+28 VSLQQLPQVPTHTDQQL
-37 SRRDKFSTFEGA
+37 SRRDKFLNLRSSA
-49 IVRKKVICAKNKE
+49 QKKVICAKNKE

-214 TWDRAPNEYKRALR
+214 TWDRGKFATQFLILQTIENPQ
-228 KLLRKRGIYTEQ
+228 TWPEQ

-379 WNKDRNYTGEPYD
+379 WNKDRNYTGEPETVTIS
-392 LLDDKLRLFLSNCSH
+392 RTLS
-407 IQVKPSQF
+407 
-415 HALFPRILDGRAQRF
+415 RILDGRAQRF

-482 RTSALPTSPWQE
+482 HE
-494 YAGDLL
+494 
-500 LRTTLMKAC
+500 
-509 RGVPELQYAL
+509 VLQ
-519 FKPADNV
+519 
-526 EHLLAD
+526 
-532 LRASVETHLALIT
+532 TG
-545 TSQFPLTLLDH
+545 
-556 SIITI
+556 
-561 HAISTTSTVDTITT
+561 ISTTSTVDTITT
-575 ALEAD
+575 ALEVD

-604 AVVTTILATITAT
+604 AVVTTIIATVTETGRRKGCWSTKHSTDERQKAKDQHITQCHFI
-617 GQRSVLFVD
+617 GV
-626 KKAVG
+626 
-631 QLNTLRM
+631 QLTDIGGYIL
-638 NDKGQGP
+638 D
-645 TYHSMPLHRCTT
+645 YE
-657 HGHRRLYSRL
+657 GHEMSSFDDTEDTW
-667 RRYMEEHDNSTNDH
+667 EEHDNSTNDH

-761 ASIKFGNGDTINSL
+761 ASIKFGNSDAIHSSAQSPLTHPRKDHVPRPSNPNSL
-775 AQITFH
+775 
-781 ILQTPTPF
+781 

-806 TDTINCSN
+806 TDTINCTN

-820 TSIPVIRK
+820 TSIPVVRK

-883 LNDDQEFNYEIIV
+883 LNDDQENTT
-896 DVMHLG
+896 
-902 TPQRPVLHVVDSA
+902 TPCSTRCGLSYCFPRSQIFTVN
-915 TAFQGAR
+915 
-922 FLPSMSAKDTWETL
+922 TL

-950 SIMGIKCSQV
+950 LRHDAGTNFASLEFRNEAKIMGIKCSQV

-1008 RQDLTVLL
+1008 RQDLTVLCLRCLFSAHTL
-1016 APSASTLKRSEA
+1016 AYLQTRPFRFYPQKIGSYAESDENAPPTLGRKT
-1028 MQKAMKML
+1028 K
-1036 RQLSAERRVKDALH
+1036 
-1050 ARNGPST
+1050 
-1057 TEVLSSRCKVKFA
+1057 VLSSRCKVKFA

-1075 GWQGPFKIASIDTH
+1075 GWQGPFKIASIDSH

-1129 PARPEPPPAERTPT
+1129 PARPEPPPPQEDAHQDQRTN
-1143 RIKEQAKGFDHD
+1143 
-1155 GPAVDQSFLT
+1155 QSFLT
-1165 QRRKMHKLFP
+1165 QKEEDA
-1175 QATNPIT
+1175 QALSSSYESDNKEIT
-1182 KRLLTSLAR
+1182 DLVGRGVFQFERYDQMTHGNYRIFRSR
-1191 FKGINTKPYEKS
+1191 MVREVKGINTKPYEKS

-1214 KTTLLTQSPTIQRAY
+1214 KTTLLTQSPTIQRVSQRLILAIAPGLLQNYGITLSLRDITQAY
-1229 PQSQTKLSGPFLRI
+1229 PQSQTKLSRTILTYLPTELQGKYPNGTIIRVIKPFHWFRT
-1243 CPRNYKANTLTEQL
+1243 YQ
-1257 FQHHL
+1257 QHHL

-1311 LQKAEFRSKP
+1311 LQRQNFVPSP
-1321 KTDITY
+1321 
-1327 GTTVDFNG
+1327 
-1335 ARLTSK
+1335 RLTSH
-1341 MTTID
+1341 TE
-1346 PKAID
+1346 
-1351 RHQRYVEERA
+1351 QR
-1361 RASYIASIA
+1361 
-1370 QPEASF
+1370 
-1376 DVSVAAQVQTPE
+1376 
-1388 DKDYAILNKRL
+1388 
-1399 QWQMDHQLR
+1399 
-1408 GLTYKPIDLATAK
+1408 LT
-1421 LMVFTDGSFAN
+1421 LMV
-1432 NKDLSSQL
+1432 
-1440 GFVITL
+1440 
-1446 VNETNH
+1446 
-1452 KEKQFEIS
+1452 
-1460 GNIVHWS
+1460 
-1467 STKHL
+1467 
-1472 LAMTMKI
+1472 
-1479 ITERLNLPPIPLI
+1479 
-1492 VFKLGTTKEKRLMID
+1492 
-1507 IMALRQSYEK
+1507 
-1517 REITD
+1517 
-1522 IRWINGADNPADAM
+1522 
-1536 TKASPNRALERFID
+1536 
-1550 TNSLTIRVEGYVQRR
+1550 
-1565 PFTSSP
+1565 
-1571 ISTAKNKT
+1571 
-1579 SDPLLA
+1579 
-1585 IMTHALTAHSFT
+1585 
-1597 ALTLLSF
+1597 
-1604 RPVQAKR
+1604 
-1611 SSVPPFS
+1611 
-1618 TLASASLDRE
+1618 
-1628 QDEYNITGMDMDPW
+1628 QD
-1642 FLQGLPTGLWAWN
+1642 
-1655 PATNPH
+1655 
-1661 IHKISLTTNPQH
+1661 
-1673 TIITWRQWIL
+1673 
-1683 SLENLLLDHENML
+1683 
-1696 IWQNRLIY
+1696 
-1704 YLYCPQNDPYST
+1704 
-1716 SVTASFRKHPEGKKN
+1716 
-1731 LSPLQPSIIEGFDQ
+1731 
-1745 LYGQAWD
+1745 
-1752 LGRVFKGYLDQEIIN
+1752 
-1767 KENSPY
+1767 
-1773 YAASLKKWHKTAFK
+1773 
-1787 RVKDLCYSYRNTN
+1787 
-1800 DGTISYHVLD
+1800 
-1810 EEEDNGLDAF
+1810 
-1820 DRISRNLQNCARP
+1820 
-1833 TSQDEYED
+1833 
-1841 YISGDPYEIA
+1841 
-1851 PTTAL
+1851 
-1856 SWWLQE
+1856 
-1862 RHRNRRPKLSRMAI
+1862 
-1876 DILSMPAMSDE
+1876 
-1887 PERVFSGAR
+1887 
-1896 RTISWERAQLDAD
+1896 
-1909 QIEKENWLKHWV
+1909 
-1921 KNNVLKREGANSC
+1921 
-1934 KFPV
+1934 

>member
-1 MVGTQR
+1 MGSVP
-7 APFST
+7 PFST

-18 DREQDEYNIT
+18 DRESRRIQHHRLT
-28 GAYHTDQQL
+28 LVPTHTDQQL
-37 SRRDKFSTFEGA
+37 SRRDKFLNLRSSA
-49 IVRKKVICAKNKE
+49 QKKVICAKNKE

-124 TPHPPTARAM
+124 TPHPLTARAM

-214 TWDRAPNEYKRALR
+214 TWDRALNEYKRALR
-228 KLLRKRGIYTEQ
+228 KLLRKRGIYTGSQRGKFATQFLILQTIENPQTWPEQ

-407 IQVKPSQF
+407 IQVKP
-415 HALFPRILDGRAQRF
+415 AQRF

-482 RTSALPTSPWQE
+482 HEVLQTLFDKLQLCQRAL
-494 YAGDLL
+494 G
-500 LRTTLMKAC
+500 RI
-509 RGVPELQYAL
+509 PELQYAL

-561 HAISTTSTVDTITT
+561 HTISTTSTVDTITT
-575 ALEAD
+575 ALEVD

-604 AVVTTILATITAT
+604 AVVTTIIATVTET
-617 GQRSVLFVD
+617 GRRSVLFVD

-638 NDKGQGP
+638 NGKGQGP
-645 TYHSMPLHRCTT
+645 TYHSMSLHRCYILDYE
-657 HGHRRLYSRL
+657 GHEMSSFDDTEDTW
-667 RRYMEEHDNSTNDH
+667 EEHDNSTNDH

-740 QYIALQREDPS
+740 QYIALQREDLLDAIHSSAQSPLTHPRKDHVPRPS
-751 VALDSSTSGQ
+751 
-761 ASIKFGNGDTINSL
+761 NPNSL
-775 AQITFH
+775 
-781 ILQTPTPF
+781 

-806 TDTINCSN
+806 TDTINCTN

-820 TSIPVIRK
+820 TSIPVVRK

-883 LNDDQEFNYEIIV
+883 LNDDQENTT
-896 DVMHLG
+896 
-902 TPQRPVLHVVDSA
+902 TPCSTRCGLSYC
-915 TAFQGAR
+915 FQGAR

-950 SIMGIKCSQV
+950 LL

-1008 RQDLTVLL
+1008 RQDLTVLCL
-1016 APSASTLKRSEA
+1016 HSPPSASTLKRSEA

-1070 FGEKD
+1070 FGERKT
-1075 GWQGPFKIASIDTH
+1075 IASIDSH
-1089 NITIDTVNGPKSFD
+1089 NITIDTVNGPQVFRSTLVQ
-1103 RPLYNRI
+1103 PYLRI

-1129 PARPEPPPAERTPT
+1129 PARPEPRPRKRGRPPGSKNKPKDLIMMACRRPELDP
-1143 RIKEQAKGFDHD
+1143 KG
-1155 GPAVDQSFLT
+1155 GRCTSSFL
-1165 QRRKMHKLFP
+1165 KL
-1175 QATNPIT
+1175 
-1182 KRLLTSLAR
+1182 
-1191 FKGINTKPYEKS
+1191 
-1203 RLVIQGHNDFE
+1203 
-1214 KTTLLTQSPTIQRAY
+1214 
-1229 PQSQTKLSGPFLRI
+1229 
-1243 CPRNYKANTLTEQL
+1243 
-1257 FQHHL
+1257 
-1262 EKLDMSTS
+1262 
-1270 TYDSCLLISNTGP
+1270 
-1283 DTLGIVG
+1283 
-1290 MQTDDTLILGTNNFS
+1290 
-1305 TREEEE
+1305 
-1311 LQKAEFRSKP
+1311 RS
-1321 KTDITY
+1321 
-1327 GTTVDFNG
+1327 
-1335 ARLTSK
+1335 
-1341 MTTID
+1341 
-1346 PKAID
+1346 
-1351 RHQRYVEERA
+1351 
-1361 RASYIASIA
+1361 
-1370 QPEASF
+1370 
-1376 DVSVAAQVQTPE
+1376 
-1388 DKDYAILNKRL
+1388 
-1399 QWQMDHQLR
+1399 
-1408 GLTYKPIDLATAK
+1408 
-1421 LMVFTDGSFAN
+1421 DG
-1432 NKDLSSQL
+1432 
-1440 GFVITL
+1440 
-1446 VNETNH
+1446 
-1452 KEKQFEIS
+1452 
-1460 GNIVHWS
+1460 
-1467 STKHL
+1467 
-1472 LAMTMKI
+1472 I
-1479 ITERLNLPPIPLI
+1479 ITSPGDPFEESDN
-1492 VFKLGTTKEKRLMID
+1492 K
-1507 IMALRQSYEK
+1507 
-1517 REITD
+1517 EITD
-1522 IRWINGADNPADAM
+1522 LVGAVYSNL
-1536 TKASPNRALERFID
+1536 ND
-1550 TNSLTIRVEGYVQRR
+1550 TI
-1565 PFTSSP
+1565 
-1571 ISTAKNKT
+1571 K
-1579 SDPLLA
+1579 
-1585 IMTHALTAHSFT
+1585 
-1597 ALTLLSF
+1597 
-1604 RPVQAKR
+1604 
-1611 SSVPPFS
+1611 
-1618 TLASASLDRE
+1618 
-1628 QDEYNITGMDMDPW
+1628 
-1642 FLQGLPTGLWAWN
+1642 
-1655 PATNPH
+1655 
-1661 IHKISLTTNPQH
+1661 
-1673 TIITWRQWIL
+1673 
-1683 SLENLLLDHENML
+1683 
-1696 IWQNRLIY
+1696 
-1704 YLYCPQNDPYST
+1704 
-1716 SVTASFRKHPEGKKN
+1716 
-1731 LSPLQPSIIEGFDQ
+1731 
-1745 LYGQAWD
+1745 
-1752 LGRVFKGYLDQEIIN
+1752 
-1767 KENSPY
+1767 
-1773 YAASLKKWHKTAFK
+1773 
-1787 RVKDLCYSYRNTN
+1787 
-1800 DGTISYHVLD
+1800 
-1810 EEEDNGLDAF
+1810 
-1820 DRISRNLQNCARP
+1820 
-1833 TSQDEYED
+1833 
-1841 YISGDPYEIA
+1841 
-1851 PTTAL
+1851 
-1856 SWWLQE
+1856 
-1862 RHRNRRPKLSRMAI
+1862 
-1876 DILSMPAMSDE
+1876 
-1887 PERVFSGAR
+1887 
-1896 RTISWERAQLDAD
+1896 
-1909 QIEKENWLKHWV
+1909 
-1921 KNNVLKREGANSC
+1921 
-1934 KFPV
+1934 

>member
-1 MVGTQR
+1 MGSVP
-7 APFST
+7 PFST

-18 DREQDEYNIT
+18 DREQDEYNIRLT
-28 GAYHTDQQL
+28 LVPTHTDQQL
-37 SRRDKFSTFEGA
+37 SRRDKFLNLRSSA
-49 IVRKKVICAKNKE
+49 QKKVICAKNKE

-214 TWDRAPNEYKRALR
+214 TWDRAPNEYKRVHKGEIR
-228 KLLRKRGIYTEQ
+228 NTISHITNYREPQTWPEQ

-336 PVTNPI
+336 PFTNPI

-407 IQVKPSQF
+407 IQVKP
-415 HALFPRILDGRAQRF
+415 AQRF

-482 RTSALPTSPWQE
+482 HEVLQILFDKLQLCQRALGRE

-626 KKAVG
+626 KKAVEAKDQHITQCHFIG
-631 QLNTLRM
+631 VQLTDIGGYIL
-638 NDKGQGP
+638 D
-645 TYHSMPLHRCTT
+645 YE
-657 HGHRRLYSRL
+657 GHEMSSFDDTEDTW
-667 RRYMEEHDNSTNDH
+667 EEHDNSTNDH

-761 ASIKFGNGDTINSL
+761 ASIKFGNGSRSTSFKPQL
-775 AQITFH
+775 
-781 ILQTPTPF
+781 L

-896 DVMHLG
+896 DLLLSRSQIFTVN
-902 TPQRPVLHVVDSA
+902 
-915 TAFQGAR
+915 
-922 FLPSMSAKDTWETL
+922 TL

-950 SIMGIKCSQV
+950 LRHDAGTNFASLEFRNEAKIMGIKCSQV

-1008 RQDLTVLL
+1008 RQDLTVLCLRCLFSAHTL
-1016 APSASTLKRSEA
+1016 AYLQTRPFRFYPQKIGSYAESDENAPPTLGRKT
-1028 MQKAMKML
+1028 K
-1036 RQLSAERRVKDALH
+1036 
-1050 ARNGPST
+1050 
-1057 TEVLSSRCKVKFA
+1057 VLSSRCKVKFA

-1129 PARPEPPPAERTPT
+1129 PADPNPAPAERTPT

-1155 GPAVDQSFLT
+1155 GPSRRPELLDPKEEDAQALSSSYESDNKEITDLVGRGVFQFERYDQ
-1165 QRRKMHKLFP
+1165 M
-1175 QATNPIT
+1175 I
-1182 KRLLTSLAR
+1182 
-1191 FKGINTKPYEKS
+1191 KGINTKPYEKS

-1229 PQSQTKLSGPFLRI
+1229 PQSQTKLSGPFLRKYPNGTI
-1243 CPRNYKANTLTEQL
+1243 IRVIKPLYGIAEAGVHWFRTYQ
-1257 FQHHL
+1257 QHHL

-1327 GTTVDFNG
+1327 GTTVDFN
-1335 ARLTSK
+1335 AAK

-1376 DVSVAAQVQTPE
+1376 DVSVAAQ
-1388 DKDYAILNKRL
+1388 RL

-1492 VFKLGTTKEKRLMID
+1492 VCTDSYSLYECLVKLGTTKEKRLMID

-1550 TNSLTIRVEGYVQRR
+1550 TNSLTIRVEGYE
-1565 PFTSSP
+1565 
-1571 ISTAKNKT
+1571 
-1579 SDPLLA
+1579 DPSLLP
-1585 IMTHALTAHSFT
+1585 
-1597 ALTLLSF
+1597 
-1604 RPVQAKR
+1604 R
-1611 SSVPPFS
+1611 
-1618 TLASASLDRE
+1618 
-1628 QDEYNITGMDMDPW
+1628 Y
-1642 FLQGLPTGLWAWN
+1642 LQLRT
-1655 PATNPH
+1655 
-1661 IHKISLTTNPQH
+1661 
-1673 TIITWRQWIL
+1673 R
-1683 SLENLLLDHENML
+1683 
-1696 IWQNRLIY
+1696 
-1704 YLYCPQNDPYST
+1704 
-1716 SVTASFRKHPEGKKN
+1716 
-1731 LSPLQPSIIEGFDQ
+1731 
-1745 LYGQAWD
+1745 
-1752 LGRVFKGYLDQEIIN
+1752 
-1767 KENSPY
+1767 
-1773 YAASLKKWHKTAFK
+1773 
-1787 RVKDLCYSYRNTN
+1787 
-1800 DGTISYHVLD
+1800 
-1810 EEEDNGLDAF
+1810 
-1820 DRISRNLQNCARP
+1820 
-1833 TSQDEYED
+1833 
-1841 YISGDPYEIA
+1841 
-1851 PTTAL
+1851 
-1856 SWWLQE
+1856 
-1862 RHRNRRPKLSRMAI
+1862 
-1876 DILSMPAMSDE
+1876 
-1887 PERVFSGAR
+1887 R
-1896 RTISWERAQLDAD
+1896 RTHFWQ
-1909 QIEKENWLKHWV
+1909 
-1921 KNNVLKREGANSC
+1921 
-1934 KFPV
+1934 

>member
-1 MVGTQR
+1 MGSVP
-7 APFST
+7 PFST

-28 GAYHTDQQL
+28 VTGPRPSAQ
-37 SRRDKFSTFEGA
+37 
-49 IVRKKVICAKNKE
+49 KKVICAKNKE

-214 TWDRAPNEYKRALR
+214 TWDRAPNEYKRGKFATQFLI
-228 KLLRKRGIYTEQ
+228 LQTIENPQTWPEQ

-407 IQVKPSQF
+407 IQVKP
-415 HALFPRILDGRAQRF
+415 AQRF

-482 RTSALPTSPWQE
+482 HEPLAGVRRRPSTAYNAYESMPWSTRTPIRS
-494 YAGDLL
+494 
-500 LRTTLMKAC
+500 
-509 RGVPELQYAL
+509 

-556 SIITI
+556 LIITI
-561 HAISTTSTVDTITT
+561 HTISTTSTVDTITT
-575 ALEAD
+575 ALEVD

-604 AVVTTILATITAT
+604 AVVTTIIATVTET
-617 GQRSVLFVD
+617 GRRSVLFVD

-638 NDKGQGP
+638 NGKGQGP
-645 TYHSMPLHRCTT
+645 TYHSMSLHRCYILDYE
-657 HGHRRLYSRL
+657 GHEMSSFDDTEDTW
-667 RRYMEEHDNSTNDH
+667 EEHDNSTNDH

-720 EDRYSRDRFQ
+720 EDRYS
-730 GIMIDTAGYS
+730 GIDSKQHFPQQDT
-740 QYIALQREDPS
+740 LKDPS

-761 ASIKFGNGDTINSL
+761 ASIKFGNSDAIHSSAQSPLTHPRKDHVPRPSNPNSL
-775 AQITFH
+775 
-781 ILQTPTPF
+781 

-806 TDTINCSN
+806 TDTINCTN

-820 TSIPVIRK
+820 TSIPVVRK

-950 SIMGIKCSQV
+950 LRHDAGTNFASLEFRNEAKIMGIKCSQV

-1016 APSASTLKRSEA
+1016 APFRFYPQKIGSYAESDENAPPTLGRKTTR
-1028 MQKAMKML
+1028 QKCY
-1036 RQLSAERRVKDALH
+1036 
-1050 ARNGPST
+1050 P
-1057 TEVLSSRCKVKFA
+1057 SRCKVKFA
-1070 FGEKD
+1070 FGERKT
-1075 GWQGPFKIASIDTH
+1075 IASIDTH
-1089 NITIDTVNGPKSFD
+1089 NITIDTVNGPQVFRSTLVQPYLRD
-1103 RPLYNRI
+1103 DTTLSDPTHDTDPSGI

-1129 PARPEPPPAERTPT
+1129 PARPEPPAPRKRGRPPGSKNKPKDLIMMA
-1143 RIKEQAKGFDHD
+1143 Q
-1155 GPAVDQSFLT
+1155 AVDQSFLT
-1165 QRRKMHKLFP
+1165 QKEEDAQALSLKLRSDGI
-1175 QATNPIT
+1175 IT
-1182 KRLLTSLAR
+1182 SPGDPFEESDNKEITDLVGRGVFQFER
-1191 FKGINTKPYEKS
+1191 YDQMIKGINTKPYEKS

-1229 PQSQTKLSGPFLRI
+1229 PQSQTKLSGPFLQAGVHWFRT
-1243 CPRNYKANTLTEQL
+1243 YQ
-1257 FQHHL
+1257 QHHL

-1311 LQKAEFRSKP
+1311 LQRQNFVPSP
-1321 KTDITY
+1321 
-1327 GTTVDFNG
+1327 
-1335 ARLTSK
+1335 RLTSHTEQRSK

-1376 DVSVAAQVQTPE
+1376 DVSVAAQ
-1388 DKDYAILNKRL
+1388 RL

-1440 GFVITL
+1440 GFVIAL

-1467 STKHL
+1467 STNVL
-1472 LAMTMKI
+1472 ASEIYGMANGFDIGISLAMTMKI
-1479 ITERLNLPPIPLI
+1479 ITERLNLPPILSSSVRI
-1492 VFKLGTTKEKRLMID
+1492 LKLGTTKEKRLMID

-1550 TNSLTIRVEGYVQRR
+1550 TNSLTIRQKKRQRA
-1565 PFTSSP
+1565 PFLH
-1571 ISTAKNKT
+1571 AGLC
-1579 SDPLLA
+1579 LL
-1585 IMTHALTAHSFT
+1585 
-1597 ALTLLSF
+1597 
-1604 RPVQAKR
+1604 R
-1611 SSVPPFS
+1611 
-1618 TLASASLDRE
+1618 
-1628 QDEYNITGMDMDPW
+1628 
-1642 FLQGLPTGLWAWN
+1642 
-1655 PATNPH
+1655 
-1661 IHKISLTTNPQH
+1661 
-1673 TIITWRQWIL
+1673 
-1683 SLENLLLDHENML
+1683 
-1696 IWQNRLIY
+1696 
-1704 YLYCPQNDPYST
+1704 
-1716 SVTASFRKHPEGKKN
+1716 
-1731 LSPLQPSIIEGFDQ
+1731 
-1745 LYGQAWD
+1745 
-1752 LGRVFKGYLDQEIIN
+1752 
-1767 KENSPY
+1767 
-1773 YAASLKKWHKTAFK
+1773 
-1787 RVKDLCYSYRNTN
+1787 
-1800 DGTISYHVLD
+1800 
-1810 EEEDNGLDAF
+1810 
-1820 DRISRNLQNCARP
+1820 
-1833 TSQDEYED
+1833 
-1841 YISGDPYEIA
+1841 
-1851 PTTAL
+1851 
-1856 SWWLQE
+1856 
-1862 RHRNRRPKLSRMAI
+1862 
-1876 DILSMPAMSDE
+1876 
-1887 PERVFSGAR
+1887 
-1896 RTISWERAQLDAD
+1896 
-1909 QIEKENWLKHWV
+1909 
-1921 KNNVLKREGANSC
+1921 
-1934 KFPV
+1934 

>member
-1 MVGTQR
+1 MRPNGTARLILILLLPPETAIALIAHDMALASIITFWRNNAVDLPFPITRKLFGLHTSRVLWKCLYTYLIIMDSHGTKALLSNIKNCTDSLGQASRERYGASSDERPARMTAYVAMLCEFENTPLKYNIAASALSWLLLAGYLVFPSTFASLRKSSVLEKAGAIGHSVDSLARDVPLTVFASLFCLSSTIGLLWLWWKLQTNYIWVQR
-7 APFST
+7 RILLPILMNSAMGLLSTLLNVYTTHGGHWSVTAKITAGGSVPPFST

-28 GAYHTDQQL
+28 VTGPRPSAQ
-37 SRRDKFSTFEGA
+37 
-49 IVRKKVICAKNKE
+49 KKVICAKNKE

-124 TPHPPTARAM
+124 TPHPLTARAM

-214 TWDRAPNEYKRALR
+214 TWDRGKFATQFLILQTIENPQ
-228 KLLRKRGIYTEQ
+228 TWPEQ

-336 PVTNPI
+336 PVTNSI

-379 WNKDRNYTGEPYD
+379 WNKDRNYTGEPETITIS
-392 LLDDKLRLFLSNCSH
+392 RTLS
-407 IQVKPSQF
+407 
-415 HALFPRILDGRAQRF
+415 RILDGRAQRF

-482 RTSALPTSPWQE
+482 HEVLQILFDKLQLCQRALGRE

-556 SIITI
+556 LIITI
-561 HAISTTSTVDTITT
+561 HTISTTSTVDTITT
-575 ALEAD
+575 ALEVD

-604 AVVTTILATITAT
+604 AVVTTIIATVTET
-617 GQRSVLFVD
+617 GRRSVLFVD

-638 NDKGQGP
+638 NGKGQGP
-645 TYHSMPLHRCTT
+645 TYHSMSLHRCYILDYE
-657 HGHRRLYSRL
+657 GHEMSSFDDTEDTW
-667 RRYMEEHDNSTNDH
+667 EEHDNSTNDH

-761 ASIKFGNGDTINSL
+761 ASIKFGNSDSPLTHPRKDHVPRPSNPNSL
-775 AQITFH
+775 
-781 ILQTPTPF
+781 

-806 TDTINCSN
+806 TDTINCTN

-820 TSIPVIRK
+820 TSIPVVRK

-883 LNDDQEFNYEIIV
+883 LNDDQENTT
-896 DVMHLG
+896 
-902 TPQRPVLHVVDSA
+902 TPCSTRCGLSYCFPRSQIFTVN
-915 TAFQGAR
+915 
-922 FLPSMSAKDTWETL
+922 TL

-950 SIMGIKCSQV
+950 LRHDAGTNFASLEFRNEAKIMGIKCSQV

-1008 RQDLTVLL
+1008 RQDLTVLCLRCLFSAHTL
-1016 APSASTLKRSEA
+1016 AYLQTRPFRFYPQKIGSYAESDENAPPTLGRKTTR
-1028 MQKAMKML
+1028 QKCY
-1036 RQLSAERRVKDALH
+1036 
-1050 ARNGPST
+1050 P
-1057 TEVLSSRCKVKFA
+1057 SRC
-1070 FGEKD
+1070 
-1075 GWQGPFKIASIDTH
+1075 KIASIDTH

-1129 PARPEPPPAERTPT
+1129 PARPEPPAPRKRGRPPGSKNKPKDLIMMACQSDNKEITDLVGRGVFQFERY
-1143 RIKEQAKGFDHD
+1143 
-1155 GPAVDQSFLT
+1155 DQ
-1165 QRRKMHKLFP
+1165 M
-1175 QATNPIT
+1175 I
-1182 KRLLTSLAR
+1182 
-1191 FKGINTKPYEKS
+1191 KGINTKPYEKS

-1214 KTTLLTQSPTIQRAY
+1214 KTTLLTQSPTIQRV
-1229 PQSQTKLSGPFLRI
+1229 SQR
-1243 CPRNYKANTLTEQL
+1243 
-1257 FQHHL
+1257 
-1262 EKLDMSTS
+1262 
-1270 TYDSCLLISNTGP
+1270 
-1283 DTLGIVG
+1283 
-1290 MQTDDTLILGTNNFS
+1290 LIL
-1305 TREEEE
+1305 
-1311 LQKAEFRSKP
+1311 
-1321 KTDITY
+1321 
-1327 GTTVDFNG
+1327 
-1335 ARLTSK
+1335 
-1341 MTTID
+1341 
-1346 PKAID
+1346 AI
-1351 RHQRYVEERA
+1351 A
-1361 RASYIASIA
+1361 
-1370 QPEASF
+1370 P
-1376 DVSVAAQVQTPE
+1376 
-1388 DKDYAILNKRL
+1388 
-1399 QWQMDHQLR
+1399 
-1408 GLTYKPIDLATAK
+1408 GL
-1421 LMVFTDGSFAN
+1421 
-1432 NKDLSSQL
+1432 
-1440 GFVITL
+1440 
-1446 VNETNH
+1446 
-1452 KEKQFEIS
+1452 
-1460 GNIVHWS
+1460 
-1467 STKHL
+1467 
-1472 LAMTMKI
+1472 
-1479 ITERLNLPPIPLI
+1479 
-1492 VFKLGTTKEKRLMID
+1492 
-1507 IMALRQSYEK
+1507 
-1517 REITD
+1517 
-1522 IRWINGADNPADAM
+1522 
-1536 TKASPNRALERFID
+1536 
-1550 TNSLTIRVEGYVQRR
+1550 
-1565 PFTSSP
+1565 
-1571 ISTAKNKT
+1571 
-1579 SDPLLA
+1579 
-1585 IMTHALTAHSFT
+1585 
-1597 ALTLLSF
+1597 
-1604 RPVQAKR
+1604 
-1611 SSVPPFS
+1611 
-1618 TLASASLDRE
+1618 
-1628 QDEYNITGMDMDPW
+1628 
-1642 FLQGLPTGLWAWN
+1642 
-1655 PATNPH
+1655 
-1661 IHKISLTTNPQH
+1661 
-1673 TIITWRQWIL
+1673 
-1683 SLENLLLDHENML
+1683 
-1696 IWQNRLIY
+1696 
-1704 YLYCPQNDPYST
+1704 
-1716 SVTASFRKHPEGKKN
+1716 
-1731 LSPLQPSIIEGFDQ
+1731 
-1745 LYGQAWD
+1745 
-1752 LGRVFKGYLDQEIIN
+1752 
-1767 KENSPY
+1767 
-1773 YAASLKKWHKTAFK
+1773 
-1787 RVKDLCYSYRNTN
+1787 
-1800 DGTISYHVLD
+1800 
-1810 EEEDNGLDAF
+1810 
-1820 DRISRNLQNCARP
+1820 LQN
-1833 TSQDEYED
+1833 YG
-1841 YISGDPYEIA
+1841 ISPC
-1851 PTTAL
+1851 T
-1856 SWWLQE
+1856 
-1862 RHRNRRPKLSRMAI
+1862 
-1876 DILSMPAMSDE
+1876 
-1887 PERVFSGAR
+1887 
-1896 RTISWERAQLDAD
+1896 
-1909 QIEKENWLKHWV
+1909 
-1921 KNNVLKREGANSC
+1921 
-1934 KFPV
+1934 

>member
-1 MVGTQR
+1 MVGT
-7 APFST
+7 AAT
-12 LASASL
+12 VSL
-18 DREQDEYNIT
+18 QQLPQVPT
-28 GAYHTDQQL
+28 HTDQQL
-37 SRRDKFSTFEGA
+37 SRRDKFLNLRSSA
-49 IVRKKVICAKNKE
+49 QKKVICAKNKE

-214 TWDRAPNEYKRALR
+214 TWDRARMNTREPSETTKE
-228 KLLRKRGIYTEQ
+228 RGIYTEQ

-454 EVNHVHYHTDWTT
+454 KSTICFEDPHEVLQTLFDKLQLCQ
-467 ITFNSIRAQDASKTP
+467 RALG
-482 RTSALPTSPWQE
+482 RI
-494 YAGDLL
+494 
-500 LRTTLMKAC
+500 
-509 RGVPELQYAL
+509 PELQYAL

-556 SIITI
+556 LIITI
-561 HAISTTSTVDTITT
+561 HTISTTSTVDTITT
-575 ALEAD
+575 ALEVD

-595 TTVETTGLK
+595 TT
-604 AVVTTILATITAT
+604 
-617 GQRSVLFVD
+617 
-626 KKAVG
+626 KAVG

-638 NDKGQGP
+638 NGKGQGP
-645 TYHSMPLHRCTT
+645 TYHSMSLHRCYILDYE
-657 HGHRRLYSRL
+657 GHEMSSFDDTEDTW
-667 RRYMEEHDNSTNDH
+667 EEHDNSTNDH

-761 ASIKFGNGDTINSL
+761 ASIKFGNSDAIHSL
-775 AQITFH
+775 GTVALNTPLGRITFH
-781 ILQTPTPF
+781 VLQTPTPF

-806 TDTINCSN
+806 TDTINCTN

-820 TSIPVIRK
+820 TSIPVVRK

-883 LNDDQEFNYEIIV
+883 LNDDQENTT
-896 DVMHLG
+896 
-902 TPQRPVLHVVDSA
+902 TPCSTRCGLSYC
-915 TAFQGAR
+915 FQGAR

-950 SIMGIKCSQV
+950 LL

-974 HAPSDAPL
+974 HAPLRRAFNIL
-982 TSSMLRLATPL
+982 HAEIGHTTSAE
-993 PPKQSFKWLLKQSMI
+993 
-1008 RQDLTVLL
+1008 TVLQMAVKAINDTAGPDGL
-1016 APSASTLKRSEA
+1016 VPTLLVFGAYPRVSTDSPPSASTLKRSEA

-1129 PARPEPPPAERTPT
+1129 PARPEPPAPRKRGRPPGSKNKPKDLIMMA
-1143 RIKEQAKGFDHD
+1143 Q
-1155 GPAVDQSFLT
+1155 AVDQSFLT
-1165 QRRKMHKLFP
+1165 QKEEDAQALSLKLRSDGI
-1175 QATNPIT
+1175 IT
-1182 KRLLTSLAR
+1182 SPGDPFEESDNKEITDLVGRGVFQFER
-1191 FKGINTKPYEKS
+1191 YDQMIKGINTKPYEKS

-1214 KTTLLTQSPTIQRAY
+1214 DHPPDAISDNSTRIPAIPDQAFPDHSYVFAHGTTRQIPNGTIIRVI
-1229 PQSQTKLSGPFLRI
+1229 KPFHWFRT
-1243 CPRNYKANTLTEQL
+1243 YQ
-1257 FQHHL
+1257 QHHL

-1311 LQKAEFRSKP
+1311 LQRQNFVPSP
-1321 KTDITY
+1321 
-1327 GTTVDFNG
+1327 
-1335 ARLTSK
+1335 RLTSHTEQRSK

-1346 PKAID
+1346 LKQLIVTSATTD
-1351 RHQRYVEERA
+1351 
-1361 RASYIASIA
+1361 
-1370 QPEASF
+1370 
-1376 DVSVAAQVQTPE
+1376 PE

-1440 GFVITL
+1440 GFVIAL

-1492 VFKLGTTKEKRLMID
+1492 VCTDSYSLYECLVKL
-1507 IMALRQSYEK
+1507 
-1517 REITD
+1517 
-1522 IRWINGADNPADAM
+1522 DNPADAM

-1550 TNSLTIRVEGYVQRR
+1550 TNSLTIRVEGYED
-1565 PFTSSP
+1565 PFTSSQ

-1579 SDPLLA
+1579 SDPLFGNND
-1585 IMTHALTAHSFT
+1585 T
-1597 ALTLLSF
+1597 
-1604 RPVQAKR
+1604 RPSR
-1611 SSVPPFS
+1611 
-1618 TLASASLDRE
+1618 
-1628 QDEYNITGMDMDPW
+1628 
-1642 FLQGLPTGLWAWN
+1642 
-1655 PATNPH
+1655 H
-1661 IHKISLTTNPQH
+1661 I
-1673 TIITWRQWIL
+1673 
-1683 SLENLLLDHENML
+1683 
-1696 IWQNRLIY
+1696 
-1704 YLYCPQNDPYST
+1704 
-1716 SVTASFRKHPEGKKN
+1716 
-1731 LSPLQPSIIEGFDQ
+1731 PS
-1745 LYGQAWD
+1745 
-1752 LGRVFKGYLDQEIIN
+1752 
-1767 KENSPY
+1767 
-1773 YAASLKKWHKTAFK
+1773 
-1787 RVKDLCYSYRNTN
+1787 
-1800 DGTISYHVLD
+1800 
-1810 EEEDNGLDAF
+1810 
-1820 DRISRNLQNCARP
+1820 RP
-1833 TSQDEYED
+1833 
-1841 YISGDPYEIA
+1841 
-1851 PTTAL
+1851 
-1856 SWWLQE
+1856 
-1862 RHRNRRPKLSRMAI
+1862 
-1876 DILSMPAMSDE
+1876 
-1887 PERVFSGAR
+1887 
-1896 RTISWERAQLDAD
+1896 
-1909 QIEKENWLKHWV
+1909 
-1921 KNNVLKREGANSC
+1921 
-1934 KFPV
+1934 

>member
-1 MVGTQR
+1 MGSVP
-7 APFST
+7 PFST

-18 DREQDEYNIT
+18 DRESRRIQHQVNPST
-28 GAYHTDQQL
+28 VSLQQLPQVPTHTDQQL
-37 SRRDKFSTFEGA
+37 SRRDKFLNLRSSA
-49 IVRKKVICAKNKE
+49 QKKVICAKNKE

-214 TWDRAPNEYKRALR
+214 TWDRARMNTREPSETTKE
-228 KLLRKRGIYTEQ
+228 RGIYTEQ

-283 APHQGLNEPQP
+283 APHQEPR
-294 IKTLTSPPNAPTP
+294 S
-307 APTIQDK
+307 
-314 PAPTSLTIH
+314 
-323 PTSYRF
+323 R
-329 QNPDLVQ
+329 Q
-336 PVTNPI
+336 PVTNSI

-407 IQVKPSQF
+407 IPVKPSQF

-482 RTSALPTSPWQE
+482 HEVLQILFDKLQLCQRALGRE

-556 SIITI
+556 LIITI
-561 HAISTTSTVDTITT
+561 HTISTTSTVDTITT
-575 ALEAD
+575 ALEVD

-604 AVVTTILATITAT
+604 AVVTTIIATVTETGRRKGCWSTKHSTDERQKAKDQHITQCHFI
-617 GQRSVLFVD
+617 GV
-626 KKAVG
+626 
-631 QLNTLRM
+631 QLTDIGGYIL
-638 NDKGQGP
+638 D
-645 TYHSMPLHRCTT
+645 YE
-657 HGHRRLYSRL
+657 GHEMSSFDDTEDTW
-667 RRYMEEHDNSTNDH
+667 EEHDNSTNDH

-720 EDRYSRDRFQ
+720 EDRYSR
-730 GIMIDTAGYS
+730 IDS
-740 QYIALQREDPS
+740 KQHSPQQDILKDPS

-775 AQITFH
+775 AQLPKNTLGRITFH
-781 ILQTPTPF
+781 VLQTPTPF

-806 TDTINCSN
+806 TDTINCTN

-820 TSIPVIRK
+820 TSIPVVRK

-883 LNDDQEFNYEIIV
+883 LNDDQENTT
-896 DVMHLG
+896 
-902 TPQRPVLHVVDSA
+902 TPCSTRCGLSYC
-915 TAFQGAR
+915 FQGAR

-950 SIMGIKCSQV
+950 LRHDAGTNFASLEFRNEAKIMESNALKYLLNAI
-960 PVETHWSIGKIERY
+960 TH
-974 HAPSDAPL
+974 PSDAPL

-1016 APSASTLKRSEA
+1016 APFRFYPQKIGSYAESDENAPPTLGRKTTR
-1028 MQKAMKML
+1028 QKCY
-1036 RQLSAERRVKDALH
+1036 
-1050 ARNGPST
+1050 P
-1057 TEVLSSRCKVKFA
+1057 SRCKVKFA

-1110 RSDLNEQ
+1110 CTLEFRSDLNEQ
-1117 PAQDPVKTLTDL
+1117 PAQDPNKPKDL
-1129 PARPEPPPAERTPT
+1129 IMMA
-1143 RIKEQAKGFDHD
+1143 Q
-1155 GPAVDQSFLT
+1155 AVDQSFLT
-1165 QRRKMHKLFP
+1165 QKEEDAQALSLKLRSDGI
-1175 QATNPIT
+1175 IT
-1182 KRLLTSLAR
+1182 SPGDPFEESDNKEITDLVGRGVFQFER
-1191 FKGINTKPYEKS
+1191 YDQMIKGINTKPYEKS

-1214 KTTLLTQSPTIQRAY
+1214 DHPPDAISDNSTRKYPNRTIIRVIKPLYGIAEAGVHWFRTYQ
-1229 PQSQTKLSGPFLRI
+1229 
-1243 CPRNYKANTLTEQL
+1243 
-1257 FQHHL
+1257 QHHL

-1311 LQKAEFRSKP
+1311 LQRQNFVPSP
-1321 KTDITY
+1321 
-1327 GTTVDFNG
+1327 
-1335 ARLTSK
+1335 RLTSH
-1341 MTTID
+1341 TE
-1346 PKAID
+1346 
-1351 RHQRYVEERA
+1351 QR
-1361 RASYIASIA
+1361 
-1370 QPEASF
+1370 
-1376 DVSVAAQVQTPE
+1376 
-1388 DKDYAILNKRL
+1388 
-1399 QWQMDHQLR
+1399 
-1408 GLTYKPIDLATAK
+1408 LT
-1421 LMVFTDGSFAN
+1421 LMV
-1432 NKDLSSQL
+1432 
-1440 GFVITL
+1440 
-1446 VNETNH
+1446 
-1452 KEKQFEIS
+1452 
-1460 GNIVHWS
+1460 
-1467 STKHL
+1467 
-1472 LAMTMKI
+1472 
-1479 ITERLNLPPIPLI
+1479 
-1492 VFKLGTTKEKRLMID
+1492 
-1507 IMALRQSYEK
+1507 
-1517 REITD
+1517 
-1522 IRWINGADNPADAM
+1522 
-1536 TKASPNRALERFID
+1536 
-1550 TNSLTIRVEGYVQRR
+1550 
-1565 PFTSSP
+1565 
-1571 ISTAKNKT
+1571 
-1579 SDPLLA
+1579 
-1585 IMTHALTAHSFT
+1585 
-1597 ALTLLSF
+1597 
-1604 RPVQAKR
+1604 
-1611 SSVPPFS
+1611 
-1618 TLASASLDRE
+1618 
-1628 QDEYNITGMDMDPW
+1628 QD
-1642 FLQGLPTGLWAWN
+1642 
-1655 PATNPH
+1655 
-1661 IHKISLTTNPQH
+1661 
-1673 TIITWRQWIL
+1673 
-1683 SLENLLLDHENML
+1683 
-1696 IWQNRLIY
+1696 
-1704 YLYCPQNDPYST
+1704 
-1716 SVTASFRKHPEGKKN
+1716 
-1731 LSPLQPSIIEGFDQ
+1731 
-1745 LYGQAWD
+1745 
-1752 LGRVFKGYLDQEIIN
+1752 
-1767 KENSPY
+1767 
-1773 YAASLKKWHKTAFK
+1773 
-1787 RVKDLCYSYRNTN
+1787 
-1800 DGTISYHVLD
+1800 
-1810 EEEDNGLDAF
+1810 
-1820 DRISRNLQNCARP
+1820 
-1833 TSQDEYED
+1833 
-1841 YISGDPYEIA
+1841 
-1851 PTTAL
+1851 
-1856 SWWLQE
+1856 
-1862 RHRNRRPKLSRMAI
+1862 
-1876 DILSMPAMSDE
+1876 
-1887 PERVFSGAR
+1887 
-1896 RTISWERAQLDAD
+1896 
-1909 QIEKENWLKHWV
+1909 
-1921 KNNVLKREGANSC
+1921 
-1934 KFPV
+1934 

>member
-1 MVGTQR
+1 MGSVP
-7 APFST
+7 PFST

-28 GAYHTDQQL
+28 VTGPRPSAQ
-37 SRRDKFSTFEGA
+37 
-49 IVRKKVICAKNKE
+49 KKVICAKNKE

-214 TWDRAPNEYKRALR
+214 TWDRGKFATQFLILQTIENRQTWP
-228 KLLRKRGIYTEQ
+228 EQ

-336 PVTNPI
+336 PVTNSI

-379 WNKDRNYTGEPYD
+379 WNKDRNYTGEPETITIS
-392 LLDDKLRLFLSNCSH
+392 RTLS
-407 IQVKPSQF
+407 
-415 HALFPRILDGRAQRF
+415 RILDGRAQRF

-467 ITFNSIRAQDASKTP
+467 ITFNSILLQILFDKLQLCQRALAGVRRRPPTAYNAYESMPWSTRTP
-482 RTSALPTSPWQE
+482 IRS
-494 YAGDLL
+494 
-500 LRTTLMKAC
+500 
-509 RGVPELQYAL
+509 

-556 SIITI
+556 LIITI
-561 HAISTTSTVDTITT
+561 HTISTTSTVDTITT
-575 ALEAD
+575 ALEVD

-604 AVVTTILATITAT
+604 AVVTTIIATVTET
-617 GQRSVLFVD
+617 GRRSVLFVD

-638 NDKGQGP
+638 NGKGQGP
-645 TYHSMPLHRCTT
+645 TYHSMSLHRCYILDYE
-657 HGHRRLYSRL
+657 GHEMSSFDDTEDTW
-667 RRYMEEHDNSTNDH
+667 EEHDNSTNDH

-720 EDRYSRDRFQ
+720 EDRYS
-730 GIMIDTAGYS
+730 GIDSKQHFPQQDT
-740 QYIALQREDPS
+740 LKDPS

-761 ASIKFGNGDTINSL
+761 ASIKFGNSDAIHSLGTDHVPRPSNPNSL
-775 AQITFH
+775 
-781 ILQTPTPF
+781 

-806 TDTINCSN
+806 TDTINCTN
-814 HCTNRP
+814 HCTNRLQAFQ
-820 TSIPVIRK
+820 SYANGDIP
-828 WGHPWFF
+828 
-835 LTKDEESISFLTETE
+835 ESISFLTETE

-883 LNDDQEFNYEIIV
+883 LNDDQENTT
-896 DVMHLG
+896 
-902 TPQRPVLHVVDSA
+902 TPCSTRCGLSYC
-915 TAFQGAR
+915 FQGAR

-950 SIMGIKCSQV
+950 LRHDAGTNFASLEFRNEAKIMGIKCSQV

-1008 RQDLTVLL
+1008 RQDLTVLCLRCLFSAHTL
-1016 APSASTLKRSEA
+1016 AYLQTRPFRFYPQKIGSYAESDENAPPTLGRKTTR
-1028 MQKAMKML
+1028 QKCY
-1036 RQLSAERRVKDALH
+1036 
-1050 ARNGPST
+1050 P
-1057 TEVLSSRCKVKFA
+1057 SRCKVKFA

-1089 NITIDTVNGPKSFD
+1089 NITIDTVNGPQVFRSTLVQPYLRD
-1103 RPLYNRI
+1103 DTTLSDPTHDTDPSGI

-1129 PARPEPPPAERTPT
+1129 PARPEPPAPRKRGRPPGSKNKPKDLIMMA
-1143 RIKEQAKGFDHD
+1143 Q
-1155 GPAVDQSFLT
+1155 AVDQSFLK
-1165 QRRKMHKLFP
+1165 RRKMQALSLKLRSDGI
-1175 QATNPIT
+1175 IT
-1182 KRLLTSLAR
+1182 SPEITDLVGRGVFQFER
-1191 FKGINTKPYEKS
+1191 YDQMIKGINTKPYEKS

-1214 KTTLLTQSPTIQRAY
+1214 KTTLLTQSPTIQRVSQRLILAIAPGLLQNYGITLSLRDITQAY
-1229 PQSQTKLSGPFLRI
+1229 PQSQTKLSRTILTYLPTELQGK
-1243 CPRNYKANTLTEQL
+1243 YLTEQL
-1257 FQHHL
+1257 FVL
-1262 EKLDMSTS
+1262 LSPCTLDMSTS

-1311 LQKAEFRSKP
+1311 LQRQNFVPSP
-1321 KTDITY
+1321 
-1327 GTTVDFNG
+1327 
-1335 ARLTSK
+1335 RLTSHTEQRSK

-1376 DVSVAAQVQTPE
+1376 DVSVAAQ
-1388 DKDYAILNKRL
+1388 RL

-1440 GFVITL
+1440 GFVIAL

-1550 TNSLTIRVEGYVQRR
+1550 TNSLTIRVEGYTLH
-1565 PFTSSP
+1565 FFP

-1579 SDPLLA
+1579 SDP
-1585 IMTHALTAHSFT
+1585 
-1597 ALTLLSF
+1597 
-1604 RPVQAKR
+1604 
-1611 SSVPPFS
+1611 FS
-1618 TLASASLDRE
+1618 
-1628 QDEYNITGMDMDPW
+1628 Q
-1642 FLQGLPTGLWAWN
+1642 
-1655 PATNPH
+1655 
-1661 IHKISLTTNPQH
+1661 
-1673 TIITWRQWIL
+1673 
-1683 SLENLLLDHENML
+1683 
-1696 IWQNRLIY
+1696 
-1704 YLYCPQNDPYST
+1704 
-1716 SVTASFRKHPEGKKN
+1716 
-1731 LSPLQPSIIEGFDQ
+1731 
-1745 LYGQAWD
+1745 
-1752 LGRVFKGYLDQEIIN
+1752 
-1767 KENSPY
+1767 
-1773 YAASLKKWHKTAFK
+1773 
-1787 RVKDLCYSYRNTN
+1787 
-1800 DGTISYHVLD
+1800 
-1810 EEEDNGLDAF
+1810 
-1820 DRISRNLQNCARP
+1820 
-1833 TSQDEYED
+1833 
-1841 YISGDPYEIA
+1841 
-1851 PTTAL
+1851 
-1856 SWWLQE
+1856 
-1862 RHRNRRPKLSRMAI
+1862 
-1876 DILSMPAMSDE
+1876 
-1887 PERVFSGAR
+1887 
-1896 RTISWERAQLDAD
+1896 
-1909 QIEKENWLKHWV
+1909 
-1921 KNNVLKREGANSC
+1921 
-1934 KFPV
+1934 

>member
-1 MVGTQR
+1 MGSVP
-7 APFST
+7 PFST

-18 DREQDEYNIT
+18 DRERRIQHHRC
-28 GAYHTDQQL
+28 YHTDQQL
-37 SRRDKFSTFEGA
+37 SRRDKFLNLRSSA
-49 IVRKKVICAKNKE
+49 QKKVICAKNKE

-379 WNKDRNYTGEPYD
+379 WNKDRNYTGEP
-392 LLDDKLRLFLSNCSH
+392 NCSH

-467 ITFNSIRAQDASKTP
+467 ITFNSILLQTLFDKLQLCQRALG
-482 RTSALPTSPWQE
+482 RI
-494 YAGDLL
+494 
-500 LRTTLMKAC
+500 
-509 RGVPELQYAL
+509 PELQYAL

-556 SIITI
+556 LIITI
-561 HAISTTSTVDTITT
+561 HTISTTSTVDTITT
-575 ALEAD
+575 ALEVD

-604 AVVTTILATITAT
+604 AVVTTIIATVTET
-617 GQRSVLFVD
+617 GRRSVLFVD

-638 NDKGQGP
+638 NGKGQGP
-645 TYHSMPLHRCTT
+645 TYHSMSLHRCYILDYE
-657 HGHRRLYSRL
+657 GHEMSSFDDTEDTW
-667 RRYMEEHDNSTNDH
+667 EEHDNSTNDH

-720 EDRYSRDRFQ
+720 EDRYSRDRFKQ
-730 GIMIDTAGYS
+730 HFPQQDT
-740 QYIALQREDPS
+740 LKDPS

-761 ASIKFGNGDTINSL
+761 ASIKFGNSDAIHSSAQSPLTHPRKDHVPRPSNPNSL
-775 AQITFH
+775 
-781 ILQTPTPF
+781 

-806 TDTINCSN
+806 TDTINCTN

-820 TSIPVIRK
+820 TSIPVVRK

-950 SIMGIKCSQV
+950 LRHDAGTNFASLEFRNEAKIMGIKCSQV

-1008 RQDLTVLL
+1008 RQDLTVLCLRCLFSAHTL
-1016 APSASTLKRSEA
+1016 AYLQTRPFRFYPQKIGSYAESDENAPPTLGRKTTR
-1028 MQKAMKML
+1028 QKCY
-1036 RQLSAERRVKDALH
+1036 
-1050 ARNGPST
+1050 P
-1057 TEVLSSRCKVKFA
+1057 SRCKVKFA
-1070 FGEKD
+1070 FGERKT
-1075 GWQGPFKIASIDTH
+1075 IASIDTH
-1089 NITIDTVNGPKSFD
+1089 NITIDTVNGPQVFRSTLVQPYLRD
-1103 RPLYNRI
+1103 DTTLSDPTHDTDPSGI

-1117 PAQDPVKTLTDL
+1117 PAQDPRGRPPGSKNKPKDL
-1129 PARPEPPPAERTPT
+1129 IMMA
-1143 RIKEQAKGFDHD
+1143 Q
-1155 GPAVDQSFLT
+1155 AVDQSFLT
-1165 QRRKMHKLFP
+1165 QKEEDA
-1175 QATNPIT
+1175 QALSSSYESDNKEIT
-1182 KRLLTSLAR
+1182 DLVGRGVFQFER
-1191 FKGINTKPYEKS
+1191 YDQMIKGINTKPYEKS

-1214 KTTLLTQSPTIQRAY
+1214 KTTLLTQSPTIQRVSIPAIPDQAFRTILTYLPTELQGKY
-1229 PQSQTKLSGPFLRI
+1229 PNRTIIRVIKPLYGIAEAGVHWFRTYQ
-1243 CPRNYKANTLTEQL
+1243 
-1257 FQHHL
+1257 QHHL

-1311 LQKAEFRSKP
+1311 LQRQNFVPSP
-1321 KTDITY
+1321 
-1327 GTTVDFNG
+1327 
-1335 ARLTSK
+1335 RLTSH
-1341 MTTID
+1341 TE
-1346 PKAID
+1346 
-1351 RHQRYVEERA
+1351 QR
-1361 RASYIASIA
+1361 
-1370 QPEASF
+1370 
-1376 DVSVAAQVQTPE
+1376 
-1388 DKDYAILNKRL
+1388 
-1399 QWQMDHQLR
+1399 
-1408 GLTYKPIDLATAK
+1408 LT
-1421 LMVFTDGSFAN
+1421 LMV
-1432 NKDLSSQL
+1432 
-1440 GFVITL
+1440 
-1446 VNETNH
+1446 
-1452 KEKQFEIS
+1452 
-1460 GNIVHWS
+1460 
-1467 STKHL
+1467 
-1472 LAMTMKI
+1472 
-1479 ITERLNLPPIPLI
+1479 
-1492 VFKLGTTKEKRLMID
+1492 
-1507 IMALRQSYEK
+1507 
-1517 REITD
+1517 
-1522 IRWINGADNPADAM
+1522 
-1536 TKASPNRALERFID
+1536 
-1550 TNSLTIRVEGYVQRR
+1550 
-1565 PFTSSP
+1565 
-1571 ISTAKNKT
+1571 
-1579 SDPLLA
+1579 
-1585 IMTHALTAHSFT
+1585 
-1597 ALTLLSF
+1597 
-1604 RPVQAKR
+1604 
-1611 SSVPPFS
+1611 
-1618 TLASASLDRE
+1618 
-1628 QDEYNITGMDMDPW
+1628 QD
-1642 FLQGLPTGLWAWN
+1642 
-1655 PATNPH
+1655 
-1661 IHKISLTTNPQH
+1661 
-1673 TIITWRQWIL
+1673 
-1683 SLENLLLDHENML
+1683 
-1696 IWQNRLIY
+1696 
-1704 YLYCPQNDPYST
+1704 
-1716 SVTASFRKHPEGKKN
+1716 
-1731 LSPLQPSIIEGFDQ
+1731 
-1745 LYGQAWD
+1745 
-1752 LGRVFKGYLDQEIIN
+1752 
-1767 KENSPY
+1767 
-1773 YAASLKKWHKTAFK
+1773 
-1787 RVKDLCYSYRNTN
+1787 
-1800 DGTISYHVLD
+1800 
-1810 EEEDNGLDAF
+1810 
-1820 DRISRNLQNCARP
+1820 
-1833 TSQDEYED
+1833 
-1841 YISGDPYEIA
+1841 
-1851 PTTAL
+1851 
-1856 SWWLQE
+1856 
-1862 RHRNRRPKLSRMAI
+1862 
-1876 DILSMPAMSDE
+1876 
-1887 PERVFSGAR
+1887 
-1896 RTISWERAQLDAD
+1896 
-1909 QIEKENWLKHWV
+1909 
-1921 KNNVLKREGANSC
+1921 
-1934 KFPV
+1934 

>member
-1 MVGTQR
+1 MGSVP
-7 APFST
+7 PFST

-18 DREQDEYNIT
+18 DREQDEYNIRCLPT
-28 GAYHTDQQL
+28 LISDRPTP
-37 SRRDKFSTFEGA
+37 
-49 IVRKKVICAKNKE
+49 KKVICAKNKE
-62 SPAGLPSRARVL
+62 SPRWFAQPRESPSNCDHIANN
-74 PTVDYDRP
+74 Y
-82 LATTSQTTSK
+82 
-92 NVRPLT
+92 
-98 LSSKIPVIRDARP
+98 SKIPVSSVWPRTTYLVRDARP

-407 IQVKPSQF
+407 IQVKP
-415 HALFPRILDGRAQRF
+415 AQRF

-482 RTSALPTSPWQE
+482 RSASNLFDKLQLCQR
-494 YAGDLL
+494 ALG
-500 LRTTLMKAC
+500 RI
-509 RGVPELQYAL
+509 PELQYAL

-556 SIITI
+556 LIITI
-561 HAISTTSTVDTITT
+561 HTISTTSTVDTITT
-575 ALEAD
+575 ALEVD

-604 AVVTTILATITAT
+604 AVVTTIIATVTET
-617 GQRSVLFVD
+617 GRRSVLFVD

-638 NDKGQGP
+638 NGKGQGP
-645 TYHSMPLHRCTT
+645 TYHSMSLHRCYILDYE
-657 HGHRRLYSRL
+657 GHEMSSFDDTEDTW
-667 RRYMEEHDNSTNDH
+667 EEHDNSTNDH

-740 QYIALQREDPS
+740 QYIALQREDLLDAIHSSAQSPLTHPRKDHVPRPS
-751 VALDSSTSGQ
+751 
-761 ASIKFGNGDTINSL
+761 NPNS
-775 AQITFH
+775 
-781 ILQTPTPF
+781 F

-806 TDTINCSN
+806 TDTINCTN

-820 TSIPVIRK
+820 TSIPVVRK
-828 WGHPWFF
+828 WGHP
-835 LTKDEESISFLTETE
+835 ESISFLTETE

-883 LNDDQEFNYEIIV
+883 LNDDQENTT
-896 DVMHLG
+896 
-902 TPQRPVLHVVDSA
+902 TPCSTRCGLSYC
-915 TAFQGAR
+915 FQGAR

-950 SIMGIKCSQV
+950 LRHDAGTNFASLEFRNEAKIMGIKCSQV

-1008 RQDLTVLL
+1008 RQDLTVF
-1016 APSASTLKRSEA
+1016 
-1028 MQKAMKML
+1028 
-1036 RQLSAERRVKDALH
+1036 
-1050 ARNGPST
+1050 T

-1129 PARPEPPPAERTPT
+1129 PARPEPPPPRKRGRPPGSKNKPKDLIMMA
-1143 RIKEQAKGFDHD
+1143 Q
-1155 GPAVDQSFLT
+1155 AVDQSFLT
-1165 QRRKMHKLFP
+1165 QKEEDAQALSLKLRSDGI
-1175 QATNPIT
+1175 IT
-1182 KRLLTSLAR
+1182 SPGDPFEESDNKEITDLVGRGVFQFER
-1191 FKGINTKPYEKS
+1191 YDQMIKGINTKPYEKS

-1229 PQSQTKLSGPFLRI
+1229 PQSQTKLSRTI
-1243 CPRNYKANTLTEQL
+1243 LTYLPTELQGKYPNGTIIRVIKPL
-1257 FQHHL
+1257 YGIAEAGVHWFRTYQQHHL

-1341 MTTID
+1341 MSTID

-1376 DVSVAAQVQTPE
+1376 DVSVAAQ
-1388 DKDYAILNKRL
+1388 RL

-1440 GFVITL
+1440 GFVIAL

-1467 STKHL
+1467 STNVL
-1472 LAMTMKI
+1472 ASEIYGMANGFDIGISLAMTMKI
-1479 ITERLNLPPIPLI
+1479 ITERLNLPPILSSQARYDE
-1492 VFKLGTTKEKRLMID
+1492 GKRLMID

-1550 TNSLTIRVEGYVQRR
+1550 TNSLTIRVEGYEDPSLLPRYLQLRTRR
-1565 PFTSSP
+1565 RTHFF
-1571 ISTAKNKT
+1571 
-1579 SDPLLA
+1579 A

-1604 RPVQAKR
+1604 RPVQAKKR
-1611 SSVPPFS
+1611 QRAPF
-1618 TLASASLDRE
+1618 LHA
-1628 QDEYNITGMDMDPW
+1628 
-1642 FLQGLPTGLWAWN
+1642 GLC
-1655 PATNPH
+1655 
-1661 IHKISLTTNPQH
+1661 
-1673 TIITWRQWIL
+1673 
-1683 SLENLLLDHENML
+1683 LL
-1696 IWQNRLIY
+1696 R
-1704 YLYCPQNDPYST
+1704 
-1716 SVTASFRKHPEGKKN
+1716 
-1731 LSPLQPSIIEGFDQ
+1731 
-1745 LYGQAWD
+1745 
-1752 LGRVFKGYLDQEIIN
+1752 
-1767 KENSPY
+1767 
-1773 YAASLKKWHKTAFK
+1773 
-1787 RVKDLCYSYRNTN
+1787 
-1800 DGTISYHVLD
+1800 
-1810 EEEDNGLDAF
+1810 
-1820 DRISRNLQNCARP
+1820 
-1833 TSQDEYED
+1833 
-1841 YISGDPYEIA
+1841 
-1851 PTTAL
+1851 
-1856 SWWLQE
+1856 
-1862 RHRNRRPKLSRMAI
+1862 
-1876 DILSMPAMSDE
+1876 
-1887 PERVFSGAR
+1887 
-1896 RTISWERAQLDAD
+1896 
-1909 QIEKENWLKHWV
+1909 
-1921 KNNVLKREGANSC
+1921 
-1934 KFPV
+1934 

>member
-1 MVGTQR
+1 MGSVP
-7 APFST
+7 PFST

-18 DREQDEYNIT
+18 DRESRRIQHQVNPST
-28 GAYHTDQQL
+28 VSLQQLPQVPTHTDQQL
-37 SRRDKFSTFEGA
+37 SRRDKFLNLRSSA
-49 IVRKKVICAKNKE
+49 QKKVICAKNKE

-482 RTSALPTSPWQE
+482 HEVLQTLFDKLQLCQRALGRSTEETFYCYPNSNTLFSNPPITSSTF
-494 YAGDLL
+494 
-500 LRTTLMKAC
+500 
-509 RGVPELQYAL
+509 LQI
-519 FKPADNV
+519 FVHP
-526 EHLLAD
+526 
-532 LRASVETHLALIT
+532 
-545 TSQFPLTLLDH
+545 
-556 SIITI
+556 
-561 HAISTTSTVDTITT
+561 TTSTVDTITT

-645 TYHSMPLHRCTT
+645 TYHSMPLHRCYILDYE
-657 HGHRRLYSRL
+657 GHEMSSFDDTEDTW
-667 RRYMEEHDNSTNDH
+667 EEHDNSTNDH

-713 PASQFII
+713 PG
-720 EDRYSRDRFQ
+720 R
-730 GIMIDTAGYS
+730 
-740 QYIALQREDPS
+740 
-751 VALDSSTSGQ
+751 
-761 ASIKFGNGDTINSL
+761 
-775 AQITFH
+775 ITFH

-950 SIMGIKCSQV
+950 LRHDAGTNFASLEFRNEAKIMGIKCSQV

-1008 RQDLTVLL
+1008 RQDLTVLCLRCLFSAHTL
-1016 APSASTLKRSEA
+1016 AYLQTRPFRFHPQKIGSYAESDENAPPTLGRKT
-1028 MQKAMKML
+1028 K
-1036 RQLSAERRVKDALH
+1036 
-1050 ARNGPST
+1050 
-1057 TEVLSSRCKVKFA
+1057 VLSSRCKVKFA

-1075 GWQGPFKIASIDTH
+1075 GWQGPFKIASIDSH

-1129 PARPEPPPAERTPT
+1129 PARPEPPGPRKRGRPPGPKNKPKDLMMMA
-1143 RIKEQAKGFDHD
+1143 QA
-1155 GPAVDQSFLT
+1155 ADQSLT
-1165 QRRKMHKLFP
+1165 QKEEDAQALSLKLRSDGI
-1175 QATNPIT
+1175 IT
-1182 KRLLTSLAR
+1182 SPEITDLVGRGVFQFER
-1191 FKGINTKPYEKS
+1191 YDQMIKGINTKPYEKS

-1290 MQTDDTLILGTNNFS
+1290 MQTDDTSSLERTTFLP
-1305 TREEEE
+1305 
-1311 LQKAEFRSKP
+1311 P

-1376 DVSVAAQVQTPE
+1376 DVSVAAQ
-1388 DKDYAILNKRL
+1388 RL

-1467 STKHL
+1467 STNVL
-1472 LAMTMKI
+1472 ASEIYGMANGFDIGISLAMTMKI

-1492 VFKLGTTKEKRLMID
+1492 VCTDSYSLYECLVKL
-1507 IMALRQSYEK
+1507 
-1517 REITD
+1517 
-1522 IRWINGADNPADAM
+1522 DNPADAM

-1550 TNSLTIRVEGYVQRR
+1550 TNSLTIRVEGYEDPSLLPRYLQLRTRR
-1565 PFTSSP
+1565 RTHF
-1571 ISTAKNKT
+1571 
-1579 SDPLLA
+1579 LA

-1604 RPVQAKR
+1604 RPVQAK
-1611 SSVPPFS
+1611 
-1618 TLASASLDRE
+1618 E
-1628 QDEYNITGMDMDPW
+1628 E
-1642 FLQGLPTGLWAWN
+1642 LP
-1655 PATNPH
+1655 
-1661 IHKISLTTNPQH
+1661 
-1673 TIITWRQWIL
+1673 
-1683 SLENLLLDHENML
+1683 
-1696 IWQNRLIY
+1696 
-1704 YLYCPQNDPYST
+1704 
-1716 SVTASFRKHPEGKKN
+1716 V
-1731 LSPLQPSIIEGFDQ
+1731 
-1745 LYGQAWD
+1745 
-1752 LGRVFKGYLDQEIIN
+1752 
-1767 KENSPY
+1767 
-1773 YAASLKKWHKTAFK
+1773 
-1787 RVKDLCYSYRNTN
+1787 
-1800 DGTISYHVLD
+1800 
-1810 EEEDNGLDAF
+1810 
-1820 DRISRNLQNCARP
+1820 
-1833 TSQDEYED
+1833 
-1841 YISGDPYEIA
+1841 
-1851 PTTAL
+1851 
-1856 SWWLQE
+1856 
-1862 RHRNRRPKLSRMAI
+1862 
-1876 DILSMPAMSDE
+1876 
-1887 PERVFSGAR
+1887 
-1896 RTISWERAQLDAD
+1896 
-1909 QIEKENWLKHWV
+1909 
-1921 KNNVLKREGANSC
+1921 
-1934 KFPV
+1934 